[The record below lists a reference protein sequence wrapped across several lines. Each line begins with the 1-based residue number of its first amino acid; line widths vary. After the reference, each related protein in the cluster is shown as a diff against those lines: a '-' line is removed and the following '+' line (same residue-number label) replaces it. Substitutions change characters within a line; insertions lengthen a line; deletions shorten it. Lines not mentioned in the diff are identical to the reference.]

1 MKCPN
6 CGNDLIPGA
15 LFCASCGNKIPEELL
30 HAAAPQN
37 ASKSVAETVEPSA
50 PEQPAAPVEETPVE
64 SKPETTSVADESE
77 NTQKAATAAAGEAG
91 NTAQPAQPQMQTAA
105 SQIPMGT
112 PVVPEMETD
121 KKKKTRTRLIGV
133 AAVAVVVAAVG
144 FGGFKVWNA
153 MNPQLD
159 KQMIYAKD
167 GRLYFTP
174 NVSKENDPVEIY
186 NAHDNSAEFELKYTK
201 NQKYAFF
208 RTFTLGS
215 EGYKS
220 RLYRVNTQKLTS
232 NESKNDKY
240 IEEIDSDVTDF
251 SVLGSDR
258 ILYYRASNSGR
269 ELNFYDGKDTKEIDS
284 HVRAQRHSG
293 NVVYY
298 LRYDG
303 DDDNDELCY
312 YNLKTG
318 KHGDMDECNKIADCN
333 ENEILYSVSDGD
345 AYDICKA
352 KPGSE
357 GTKIVS
363 DVASDWTGNLDAGV
377 ISYTKEITESKSY
390 YDFVN
395 DPYAAEDA
403 NATEPQMDDY
413 LTEMDPED
421 VLDSYDYND
430 YLDDRSYF
438 YDNDTSMISI
448 TINDTSYYSCYSNP
462 DVYYNYVN
470 DDFYLYDADAY
481 SEANDDYSAAC
492 DRDDLRDELK
502 DLTFDRTSYDLYLYT
517 SKGGEKKIAE
527 SILPI
532 DSDPVNQIFL
542 YHKAQDL
549 GDEKVCSIDDLIDDL
564 YEAYDVEYDV
574 ENYIYDLDNDSSVYV
589 NINGKEQDM
598 KMTYASMDCSEDGKT
613 VMIVDRSDEDS
624 NELIAYK
631 KKGDSLEKIGT
642 VEKDY
647 QVGSWYGNDYYYF
660 DDNNDFYIYS
670 NGKSKKI
677 AKDVTIAE
685 LEGDGTF
692 MVSDFDPSSESS
704 DLKVLKG
711 DEQIGKIRDVGYYNH
726 NIDATYVD
734 KNCIV
739 YRTNDGDL
747 NVYDGEDS
755 RKIDRDVSSYRMGD
769 DSDKAT
775 FRNGWF

>member
-30 HAAAPQN
+30 NAAAP
-37 ASKSVAETVEPSA
+37 VG
-50 PEQPAAPVEETPVE
+50 ETPVE
-64 SKPETTSVADESE
+64 SKPETVPVADENE
-77 NTQKAATAAAGEAG
+77 NTENVVTATAGEAG
-91 NTAQPAQPQMQTAA
+91 NTAQTAQTAA
-105 SQIPMGT
+105 SQIPMGAL
-112 PVVPEMETD
+112 VVPEMETD

-174 NVSKENDPVEIY
+174 NVSKEKDPVEIY
-186 NAHDNSAEFELKYTK
+186 NAHDNETSYEIKYTK

-208 RTFTLGS
+208 LTDS
-215 EGYKS
+215 EDEQ

-240 IEEIDSDVTDF
+240 IEEIDSGVTDF

-258 ILYYRASNSGR
+258 ILYYRDSNSGR

-284 HVRAQRHSG
+284 KVKAQCHSG

-298 LRYDG
+298 LRDEG
-303 DDDNDELCY
+303 DDYNYELYY

-318 KHGDMDECNKIADCN
+318 KHGDIDECIEVADYN

-345 AYDICKA
+345 TCDIYKA

-377 ISYTKEITESKSY
+377 ISYKREIKESKSY

-413 LTEMDPED
+413 LTEVDPED
-421 VLDSYDYND
+421 VLDSYAYNN

-438 YDNDTSMISI
+438 YSNDTSMDSI
-448 TINDTSYYSCYSNP
+448 TINDTSYYSCYSNSN
-462 DVYYNYVN
+462 VYYNYDN
-470 DDFYLYDADAY
+470 DDFYLCDEDAY
-481 SEANDDYSAAC
+481 SEAYDDYYAAGN
-492 DRDDLRDELK
+492 RDDLRDALK
-502 DLTFDRTSYDLYLYT
+502 DLTFDSTSYDLYLYT

-542 YHKAQDL
+542 YRKAQDL
-549 GDEKVCSIDDLIDDL
+549 GDEKVCSIDDL
-564 YEAYDVEYDV
+564 YDASDV
-574 ENYIYDLDNDSSVYV
+574 ENYIYNSDNDSSVYV

-598 KMTYASMDCSEDGKT
+598 KMTSVSMNCSEDGKT
-613 VMIVDRSDEDS
+613 VMVVDQSDEDS

-631 KKGDSLEKIGT
+631 KKGGSLEKIGT

-647 QVGSWYGNDYYYF
+647 TTGSWYGNDYYYF
-660 DDNNDFYIYS
+660 DDNHDFYIYS

-677 AKDVTIAE
+677 AKDVKVAE
-685 LEGDGTF
+685 LEDDGNF
-692 MVSDFDPSSESS
+692 MVFDVDSSYESS

-711 DEQIGKIRDVGYYNH
+711 DEQIGKIRDVGYYG
-726 NIDATYVD
+726 ATYVD

-739 YRTNDGDL
+739 YITNDGDL

-755 RKIDRDVSSYRMGD
+755 RKIDRDVYRYWMGHD
-769 DSDKAT
+769 RDKAT
-775 FRNGWF
+775 FSGWY

>member
-30 HAAAPQN
+30 NAAAP
-37 ASKSVAETVEPSA
+37 VG
-50 PEQPAAPVEETPVE
+50 ETPVE
-64 SKPETTSVADESE
+64 SKPETVPVADENE
-77 NTQKAATAAAGEAG
+77 NTENVVTATAGEAG
-91 NTAQPAQPQMQTAA
+91 NTAQTAQTAA
-105 SQIPMGT
+105 SQIPMGAL
-112 PVVPEMETD
+112 VVPEMETD

-174 NVSKENDPVEIY
+174 NVSKEKDPVEIY
-186 NAHDNSAEFELKYTK
+186 NAHDNETSYEIKYTK

-208 RTFTLGS
+208 LTDS
-215 EGYKS
+215 EDEQ

-240 IEEIDSDVTDF
+240 IEEIDSGVTDF

-258 ILYYRASNSGR
+258 ILYYRDSNSGR

-284 HVRAQRHSG
+284 KVKAQCHSG

-298 LRYDG
+298 LRDEG
-303 DDDNDELCY
+303 DDYNYELYY

-318 KHGDMDECNKIADCN
+318 KHGDIDECIEVADYN

-345 AYDICKA
+345 TCDIYKA

-377 ISYTKEITESKSY
+377 ISYKREIKESKSY

-413 LTEMDPED
+413 LTEVDPEE
-421 VLDSYDYND
+421 VLDSYAYNN

-438 YDNDTSMISI
+438 YSNDTSMDSI
-448 TINDTSYYSCYSNP
+448 TINDTSYYSCYSNSN
-462 DVYYNYVN
+462 VYYNYDN
-470 DDFYLYDADAY
+470 DDFYLYDEDAY
-481 SEANDDYSAAC
+481 SEAYDDYYAAGN
-492 DRDDLRDELK
+492 RDDLRDALK
-502 DLTFDRTSYDLYLYT
+502 DLTFDSTSYDLYLYT

-542 YHKAQDL
+542 YRKAQDL
-549 GDEKVCSIDDLIDDL
+549 GDEKVCSIDDL
-564 YEAYDVEYDV
+564 YDANDV
-574 ENYIYDLDNDSSVYV
+574 ENYIYNSDNDSSVYV

-598 KMTYASMDCSEDGKT
+598 KMTSVSMNCSEDGKT
-613 VMIVDRSDEDS
+613 VMVVDQSDEDS

-647 QVGSWYGNDYYYF
+647 TTGSWYGNDYYYF
-660 DDNNDFYIYS
+660 DDNHDFYIYS

-677 AKDVTIAE
+677 AKDVKVAE
-685 LEGDGTF
+685 LEDDGNF
-692 MVSDFDPSSESS
+692 MVFDVDSSYESS

-711 DEQIGKIRDVGYYNH
+711 DEQIGKIRDVGYYG
-726 NIDATYVD
+726 ATYVD

-739 YRTNDGDL
+739 YITNDGDL

-755 RKIDRDVSSYRMGD
+755 RKIDRDVYRYWMGD
-769 DSDKAT
+769 DRDKAT
-775 FRNGWF
+775 FSGWY

>member
-30 HAAAPQN
+30 NAAA
-37 ASKSVAETVEPSA
+37 SVG
-50 PEQPAAPVEETPVE
+50 ETPVE
-64 SKPETTSVADESE
+64 SKPETVPVADENE
-77 NTQKAATAAAGEAG
+77 NTENVVTATAGEVG
-91 NTAQPAQPQMQTAA
+91 NTAQTAQTAA
-105 SQIPMGT
+105 SQIPMGAL
-112 PVVPEMETD
+112 VVPEMETD

-174 NVSKENDPVEIY
+174 NVSKEKDPVEIY
-186 NAHDNSAEFELKYTK
+186 NAHDNETSYEIKYTK

-208 RTFTLGS
+208 LTDS
-215 EGYKS
+215 EDEQ

-240 IEEIDSDVTDF
+240 IEEIDSGVTDF

-258 ILYYRASNSGR
+258 ILYYRDSNSGR

-284 HVRAQRHSG
+284 KVKAQCHSG

-298 LRYDG
+298 LRDEG
-303 DDDNDELCY
+303 DDYNYELYY

-318 KHGDMDECNKIADCN
+318 KHGDIDECIEVADYN

-345 AYDICKA
+345 TCDIYKA

-377 ISYTKEITESKSY
+377 ISYKREIKESKSY

-413 LTEMDPED
+413 LTEVDPED
-421 VLDSYDYND
+421 VLDSYAYNN

-438 YDNDTSMISI
+438 YSNDTSMDSI
-448 TINDTSYYSCYSNP
+448 TINDTSYYSCYSNSN
-462 DVYYNYVN
+462 VYYNYDN
-470 DDFYLYDADAY
+470 DDFYLCDEDAY
-481 SEANDDYSAAC
+481 SEAYDDYYAAGN
-492 DRDDLRDELK
+492 RDDLRDALK
-502 DLTFDRTSYDLYLYT
+502 DLTFDSTSYDLYLYT

-542 YHKAQDL
+542 YRKAQDL
-549 GDEKVCSIDDLIDDL
+549 GDEKVCSIDDL
-564 YEAYDVEYDV
+564 YDASDV
-574 ENYIYDLDNDSSVYV
+574 ENYIYNSDNDSSVYV

-598 KMTYASMDCSEDGKT
+598 KMTSVSMNCSEDGKT
-613 VMIVDRSDEDS
+613 VMVVDQSGENS

-647 QVGSWYGNDYYYF
+647 TTGSWYGNDYYYF

-677 AKDVTIAE
+677 AKDVKVAE
-685 LEGDGTF
+685 LEDDGNF
-692 MVSDFDPSSESS
+692 MVFDVDSSYESS

-711 DEQIGKIRDVGYYNH
+711 DEQIGKIRDVGYYG
-726 NIDATYVD
+726 ATYVD

-739 YRTNDGDL
+739 YITNDGDL

-755 RKIDRDVSSYRMGD
+755 RKIDRDVYRYWMGD
-769 DSDKAT
+769 DRDKAT
-775 FRNGWF
+775 FSGWY

>member
-30 HAAAPQN
+30 NAAA
-37 ASKSVAETVEPSA
+37 SVG
-50 PEQPAAPVEETPVE
+50 ETPVE
-64 SKPETTSVADESE
+64 SKPETVPVADENE
-77 NTQKAATAAAGEAG
+77 NTENVVTATAGEAG
-91 NTAQPAQPQMQTAA
+91 NTAQTAQTAA
-105 SQIPMGT
+105 SQIPMGAL
-112 PVVPEMETD
+112 VVPEMETD

-174 NVSKENDPVEIY
+174 NVSKEKDPVEIY
-186 NAHDNSAEFELKYTK
+186 NAHDNETSYEIKYTK

-208 RTFTLGS
+208 LTDS
-215 EGYKS
+215 EDEQK
-220 RLYRVNTQKLTS
+220 LYRVNTQKLTS

-240 IEEIDSDVTDF
+240 IEEIDSGVTDF

-258 ILYYRASNSGR
+258 ILYYRDSNSGR

-284 HVRAQRHSG
+284 KVKAQCHSG

-298 LRYDG
+298 LRDEG
-303 DDDNDELCY
+303 DDYNYELYY

-318 KHGDMDECNKIADCN
+318 KHGDIDECIEVADYN

-345 AYDICKA
+345 TCDIYKA

-377 ISYTKEITESKSY
+377 ISYKREIKESKSY

-413 LTEMDPED
+413 LTEVDPED
-421 VLDSYDYND
+421 VLDSYAYNN

-438 YDNDTSMISI
+438 YSNDTSMDSI
-448 TINDTSYYSCYSNP
+448 TINDTSYYSCYSNSN
-462 DVYYNYVN
+462 VYYNYDN
-470 DDFYLYDADAY
+470 DDFYLCDEDAY
-481 SEANDDYSAAC
+481 SEAYDDYYAAGN
-492 DRDDLRDELK
+492 RDDLRDALK
-502 DLTFDRTSYDLYLYT
+502 DLTFDSTSYDLYLYT

-542 YHKAQDL
+542 YRKAQDL
-549 GDEKVCSIDDLIDDL
+549 GDEKVCSIDDL
-564 YEAYDVEYDV
+564 YDASDV
-574 ENYIYDLDNDSSVYV
+574 ENYIYNSDNDSSVYV

-598 KMTYASMDCSEDGKT
+598 KMTSVSMNCSEDGKT
-613 VMIVDRSDEDS
+613 VMVVDQSGENS

-647 QVGSWYGNDYYYF
+647 TTGSWYGNDYYYF
-660 DDNNDFYIYS
+660 DDNHDFYIYS

-677 AKDVTIAE
+677 AKDVKVAE
-685 LEGDGTF
+685 LEDDGNF
-692 MVSDFDPSSESS
+692 MVFDVDSSYESS

-711 DEQIGKIRDVGYYNH
+711 DEQIGKIRDVGYYG
-726 NIDATYVD
+726 ATYVD

-739 YRTNDGDL
+739 YITNDGDL

-755 RKIDRDVSSYRMGD
+755 RKIDRDVYRYWMGD
-769 DSDKAT
+769 DRDKAI
-775 FRNGWF
+775 FSGWY

>member
-37 ASKSVAETVEPSA
+37 ASKSVAETVEQSA
-50 PEQPAAPVEETPVE
+50 PEQPAAPVGETPVE
-64 SKPETTSVADESE
+64 SKPETAPVADENE
-77 NTQKAATAAAGEAG
+77 NTENVVTATAGEAG
-91 NTAQPAQPQMQTAA
+91 NTAQTAQTAA
-105 SQIPMGT
+105 SQIPMGAL
-112 PVVPEMETD
+112 VVPEMETD

-174 NVSKENDPVEIY
+174 NVSKEKDPVEIY
-186 NAHDNSAEFELKYTK
+186 NAHDNETSFEIKYTK

-208 RTFTLGS
+208 LTDS
-215 EGYKS
+215 EDEQ

-258 ILYYRASNSGR
+258 ILYYRDSNSGR

-284 HVRAQRHSG
+284 KVCAQYHSG

-298 LRYDG
+298 LIDEG
-303 DDDNDELCY
+303 DDYNYELYY

-318 KHGDMDECNKIADCN
+318 KHGDIDECNTVADYN

-345 AYDICKA
+345 TCDICKA

-363 DVASDWTGNLDAGV
+363 DVASSWTGNLDAGV

-413 LTEMDPED
+413 LTEVDPED

-438 YDNDTSMISI
+438 YSNDTSMYSI
-448 TINDTSYYSCYSNP
+448 TINDTSYYSCYSNSN
-462 DVYYNYVN
+462 VYYNYDN
-470 DDFYLYDADAY
+470 DDFYLYDEDAY
-481 SEANDDYSAAC
+481 SEAYDDYYAVGN
-492 DRDDLRDELK
+492 RDDLRDALK
-502 DLTFDRTSYDLYLYT
+502 DLTFDSTSYDLYLYT

-542 YHKAQDL
+542 YQKAQDL
-549 GDEKVCSIDDLIDDL
+549 GDEKVCSIDDLYD
-564 YEAYDVEYDV
+564 ASDVED
-574 ENYIYDLDNDSSVYV
+574 YIYDSDNDSSVYV

-598 KMTYASMDCSEDGKT
+598 KMTSVSMNCSEDGKT
-613 VMIVDRSDEDS
+613 VMIVDQSDEDS

-642 VEKDY
+642 VEQDY
-647 QVGSWYGNDYYYF
+647 TTGSWYGNDYYYF
-660 DDNNDFYIYS
+660 DDNHDFYIYS

-677 AKDVTIAE
+677 AKDVAIAE
-685 LEGDGTF
+685 LEGDGNF
-692 MVSDFDPSSESS
+692 MVFDVDSSYESS

-711 DEQIGKIRDVGYYNH
+711 DEQIGKIRDVGYYG
-726 NIDATYVD
+726 ATYVD

-739 YRTNDGDL
+739 YITNDGDL

-755 RKIDRDVSSYRMGD
+755 RKIDRDVSSYWMGD
-769 DSDKAT
+769 DNDKAT
-775 FRNGWF
+775 FSGWY

>member
-30 HAAAPQN
+30 NAAAP
-37 ASKSVAETVEPSA
+37 VG
-50 PEQPAAPVEETPVE
+50 ETPVE
-64 SKPETTSVADESE
+64 SKPETVPVADENE
-77 NTQKAATAAAGEAG
+77 NTENVVTATAGEAG
-91 NTAQPAQPQMQTAA
+91 NTAQTAQTAA
-105 SQIPMGT
+105 SQIPMGAL
-112 PVVPEMETD
+112 VVPEMETD
-121 KKKKTRTRLIGV
+121 KKKKMRTRLIGV

-174 NVSKENDPVEIY
+174 NVSKEKDPVEIY
-186 NAHDNSAEFELKYTK
+186 NAHDNETSFEIKYTK

-208 RTFTLGS
+208 LTDS
-215 EGYKS
+215 EDEQ

-240 IEEIDSDVTDF
+240 IEEIDSGVTDF

-258 ILYYRASNSGR
+258 ILYYRDSNSGR

-284 HVRAQRHSG
+284 DVEDQYHSG

-298 LRYDG
+298 LRDEG
-303 DDDNDELCY
+303 DDYNYELYY

-318 KHGDMDECNKIADCN
+318 KHGDIDECIEVADYN

-345 AYDICKA
+345 TCDIYKA

-377 ISYTKEITESKSY
+377 ISYKREITESKSY

-413 LTEMDPED
+413 LTEVDPED
-421 VLDSYDYND
+421 VLDSYAYNN

-438 YDNDTSMISI
+438 YSNDTSMDSI
-448 TINDTSYYSCYSNP
+448 TINDTSYYSCYSNSN
-462 DVYYNYVN
+462 VYYNYDN
-470 DDFYLYDADAY
+470 DDFYLYDEDAY
-481 SEANDDYSAAC
+481 SEAYDDYYAAG
-492 DRDDLRDELK
+492 DRDDLRDALK
-502 DLTFDRTSYDLYLYT
+502 DLSFDSTSYDLYLYT

-542 YHKAQDL
+542 YRKAQDL
-549 GDEKVCSIDDLIDDL
+549 GDEKVCSIDDL
-564 YEAYDVEYDV
+564 YDASDV
-574 ENYIYDLDNDSSVYV
+574 ENYIYNSDNDSSVYV

-598 KMTYASMDCSEDGKT
+598 KMTSVRINCSEDGKT
-613 VMIVDRSDEDS
+613 VMIVNQRDEDS
-624 NELIAYK
+624 YELIAYK

-647 QVGSWYGNDYYYF
+647 RSGSWYGNNYYYF
-660 DDNNDFYIYS
+660 DDNHDFYIYS

-677 AKDVTIAE
+677 AKDVKTAM
-685 LEGDGTF
+685 LEDDGNF
-692 MVSDFDPSSESS
+692 MVFDFNSRYEIS

-711 DEQIGKIRDVGYYNH
+711 DEQIGKIRDVGYYG
-726 NIDATYVD
+726 ATYVD

-739 YRTNDGDL
+739 YITNDGDL

-755 RKIDRDVSSYRMGD
+755 RKIDRDVSSYWMCD

-775 FRNGWF
+775 FKGWF

>member
-30 HAAAPQN
+30 NAAAP
-37 ASKSVAETVEPSA
+37 VG
-50 PEQPAAPVEETPVE
+50 ETPVE
-64 SKPETTSVADESE
+64 SKPETAPVADENE
-77 NTQKAATAAAGEAG
+77 NTENVVTATAGEAG
-91 NTAQPAQPQMQTAA
+91 NTAQTAQTAA
-105 SQIPMGT
+105 SQIPMGAL
-112 PVVPEMETD
+112 VVPEMETD

-174 NVSKENDPVEIY
+174 NVSKEKDPVEIY
-186 NAHDNSAEFELKYTK
+186 NAHDNETSYEIKYTK

-208 RTFTLGS
+208 LTDS
-215 EGYKS
+215 EDEQ

-240 IEEIDSDVTDF
+240 IEEIDYVVKYF
-251 SVLGSDR
+251 SVLCSD
-258 ILYYRASNSGR
+258 IIFYYRDSNSGR

-284 HVRAQRHSG
+284 KVKAQCHSG

-298 LRYDG
+298 LRDEG
-303 DDDNDELCY
+303 DDYNYELYY

-318 KHGDMDECNKIADCN
+318 KHGDIDECIEVADYN

-345 AYDICKA
+345 TCDIYKA

-377 ISYTKEITESKSY
+377 ISYKREIKESKSY

-413 LTEMDPED
+413 LTEVDPED
-421 VLDSYDYND
+421 VLDSYAYNN

-438 YDNDTSMISI
+438 YSNDTSMDSI
-448 TINDTSYYSCYSNP
+448 TINDTSYYSCYSNSN
-462 DVYYNYVN
+462 VYYNYDN
-470 DDFYLYDADAY
+470 DDFYLCDEDAY
-481 SEANDDYSAAC
+481 SEAYDDYYAAGN
-492 DRDDLRDELK
+492 RDDLRDALK
-502 DLTFDRTSYDLYLYT
+502 DLTFDSTSYDLYLYT

-542 YHKAQDL
+542 YRKAQDL
-549 GDEKVCSIDDLIDDL
+549 GDEKVCSIDDL
-564 YEAYDVEYDV
+564 YDASDV
-574 ENYIYDLDNDSSVYV
+574 ENYIYNSDNDSSVYV

-598 KMTYASMDCSEDGKT
+598 KMTSVSMNCSEDGKT
-613 VMIVDRSDEDS
+613 VMVVDQSDEDS

-631 KKGDSLEKIGT
+631 KKGGSLEKIGT

-647 QVGSWYGNDYYYF
+647 TTGSWYGNDYYYF
-660 DDNNDFYIYS
+660 DDNHDFYIYS

-677 AKDVTIAE
+677 AKDVKVAE
-685 LEGDGTF
+685 LEDDGNF
-692 MVSDFDPSSESS
+692 MVFDVDSSYESS

-711 DEQIGKIRDVGYYNH
+711 DEQIGKIRDVGYYG
-726 NIDATYVD
+726 ATYVD

-739 YRTNDGDL
+739 YITNDGDL

-755 RKIDRDVSSYRMGD
+755 RKIDRDVYRYWMGD
-769 DSDKAT
+769 DRDKAT
-775 FRNGWF
+775 FSGWY

>member
-30 HAAAPQN
+30 NAAAP
-37 ASKSVAETVEPSA
+37 VG
-50 PEQPAAPVEETPVE
+50 ETPVE
-64 SKPETTSVADESE
+64 SKPETVPVADENE
-77 NTQKAATAAAGEAG
+77 NTENVVTATAGEAG
-91 NTAQPAQPQMQTAA
+91 NTAQTAQTAA
-105 SQIPMGT
+105 SQIPMGAL
-112 PVVPEMETD
+112 VVPEMETD

-133 AAVAVVVAAVG
+133 AVVAVVVAAVG

-174 NVSKENDPVEIY
+174 NVSKEKDPVEIY
-186 NAHDNSAEFELKYTK
+186 NAHDNETSYEIKYTK

-208 RTFTLGS
+208 LTDS
-215 EGYKS
+215 EDEQ

-240 IEEIDSDVTDF
+240 IEEIDSGVTDF

-258 ILYYRASNSGR
+258 ILYYRDSNSGR

-284 HVRAQRHSG
+284 KVKAQCHSG

-298 LRYDG
+298 LRDEG
-303 DDDNDELCY
+303 DDYNYELYY

-318 KHGDMDECNKIADCN
+318 KHGDIDECIEVADYN

-345 AYDICKA
+345 TCDIYKA

-377 ISYTKEITESKSY
+377 ISYKREIKESKSY

-413 LTEMDPED
+413 LTEVDPED
-421 VLDSYDYND
+421 VLDSYAYNN

-438 YDNDTSMISI
+438 YSNDTSMDSI
-448 TINDTSYYSCYSNP
+448 TINDTSYYSCYSNSN
-462 DVYYNYVN
+462 VYYNYDN
-470 DDFYLYDADAY
+470 DDFYLCDEDAY
-481 SEANDDYSAAC
+481 SEAYDDYYAAGN
-492 DRDDLRDELK
+492 RDDLRDALK
-502 DLTFDRTSYDLYLYT
+502 DLTFDSTSYDLYLYT

-542 YHKAQDL
+542 YRKAQDL
-549 GDEKVCSIDDLIDDL
+549 GDEKVCSIDDL
-564 YEAYDVEYDV
+564 YDASDV
-574 ENYIYDLDNDSSVYV
+574 ENYIYNSDNDSSVYV

-598 KMTYASMDCSEDGKT
+598 KMTSVSMNCSEDGKT
-613 VMIVDRSDEDS
+613 VMVVDQSDEDS

-647 QVGSWYGNDYYYF
+647 TTGSWYGNDYYYF
-660 DDNNDFYIYS
+660 DDNHDFYIYS

-677 AKDVTIAE
+677 AKDVKVAE
-685 LEGDGTF
+685 LEDDGNF
-692 MVSDFDPSSESS
+692 MVFDVDSSYESS

-711 DEQIGKIRDVGYYNH
+711 DEQIGKIRDVGYYG
-726 NIDATYVD
+726 ATYVD

-739 YRTNDGDL
+739 YITNDGDL

-755 RKIDRDVSSYRMGD
+755 RKIDRDVYRYWMGD
-769 DSDKAT
+769 DRDKAT
-775 FRNGWF
+775 FSGWY

>member
-37 ASKSVAETVEPSA
+37 ASESVAETVEQSA
-50 PEQPAAPVEETPVE
+50 PEQPAAPVGETPVE
-64 SKPETTSVADESE
+64 SKPGTVPVADENE
-77 NTQKAATAAAGEAG
+77 NTENVVTATAGEAG
-91 NTAQPAQPQMQTAA
+91 NTAQTAQTAA
-105 SQIPMGT
+105 SQIPMGAL
-112 PVVPEMETD
+112 VVPEMETD
-121 KKKKTRTRLIGV
+121 KKKKMRTRLIGV
-133 AAVAVVVAAVG
+133 VAVAVVVAAVG

-174 NVSKENDPVEIY
+174 NVSKEKDPVEIY
-186 NAHDNSAEFELKYTK
+186 NAHDNETSFEIKYTK

-208 RTFTLGS
+208 LTDS
-215 EGYKS
+215 EDEQ

-258 ILYYRASNSGR
+258 ILYYRDSNSGR

-284 HVRAQRHSG
+284 KVCAQYHSG

-298 LRYDG
+298 LIDEG
-303 DDDNDELCY
+303 DDYNYELYY

-318 KHGDMDECNKIADCN
+318 KHGDIDECNTVADYN

-345 AYDICKA
+345 TCDICKA

-363 DVASDWTGNLDAGV
+363 DVASSWTGNLDAGV

-413 LTEMDPED
+413 LTEVDPED

-438 YDNDTSMISI
+438 YSNDTSMYSI
-448 TINDTSYYSCYSNP
+448 TINDTSYYSCYSNSN
-462 DVYYNYVN
+462 VYYNYDN
-470 DDFYLYDADAY
+470 DDFYLYDEDAY
-481 SEANDDYSAAC
+481 SEAYDDYYAAGN
-492 DRDDLRDELK
+492 RDDLRDALK
-502 DLTFDRTSYDLYLYT
+502 DLTFDSTSYDLYLYT

-542 YHKAQDL
+542 YQKAQDL
-549 GDEKVCSIDDLIDDL
+549 GDEKVCSIDDLYD
-564 YEAYDVEYDV
+564 AYDVED
-574 ENYIYDLDNDSSVYV
+574 YIYDSDNDSSVYV

-598 KMTYASMDCSEDGKT
+598 KMTSVSMNCSEDGKT
-613 VMIVDRSDEDS
+613 VMIVDQSDEDS

-642 VEKDY
+642 VEQDY
-647 QVGSWYGNDYYYF
+647 TTGSWYGNDYYYF
-660 DDNNDFYIYS
+660 DDNHDFYIYS

-677 AKDVTIAE
+677 AKDVAIAE
-685 LEGDGTF
+685 LEGDGNF
-692 MVSDFDPSSESS
+692 MVFDVDSSYESS

-711 DEQIGKIRDVGYYNH
+711 DEQIGKIRDVGYYG
-726 NIDATYVD
+726 ATYVD

-739 YRTNDGDL
+739 YITNDGDL

-755 RKIDRDVSSYRMGD
+755 RKIDRDVSSYWMGD
-769 DSDKAT
+769 DNDKAT
-775 FRNGWF
+775 FSGWY

>member
-30 HAAAPQN
+30 NAAA
-37 ASKSVAETVEPSA
+37 SVG
-50 PEQPAAPVEETPVE
+50 ETPVE
-64 SKPETTSVADESE
+64 SKPETVPVADENE
-77 NTQKAATAAAGEAG
+77 NTENVVTATAGEAG
-91 NTAQPAQPQMQTAA
+91 NTAQTAQTAA
-105 SQIPMGT
+105 SQIPMGAL
-112 PVVPEMETD
+112 VVPEMETD

-174 NVSKENDPVEIY
+174 NVSKEKDPVEIY
-186 NAHDNSAEFELKYTK
+186 NAHDNETSYEIKYTK

-208 RTFTLGS
+208 LTDS
-215 EGYKS
+215 EDEQ

-240 IEEIDSDVTDF
+240 IEEIDSGVTDF

-258 ILYYRASNSGR
+258 ILYYRDSNSGR

-284 HVRAQRHSG
+284 KVKAQCHSG

-298 LRYDG
+298 LRDEG
-303 DDDNDELCY
+303 DDYNYELYY

-318 KHGDMDECNKIADCN
+318 KHGDIDECIEVADYN

-345 AYDICKA
+345 TCDIYKA

-377 ISYTKEITESKSY
+377 ISYKREIKESKSY

-413 LTEMDPED
+413 LTEVDPED
-421 VLDSYDYND
+421 VLDSYAYNN

-438 YDNDTSMISI
+438 YSNDTSMDSI
-448 TINDTSYYSCYSNP
+448 TINDTSYYSCYSNSN
-462 DVYYNYVN
+462 VYYNYDN
-470 DDFYLYDADAY
+470 DDFYLYDEDAY
-481 SEANDDYSAAC
+481 SEAYDDYYAAGN
-492 DRDDLRDELK
+492 RDDLRDALK
-502 DLTFDRTSYDLYLYT
+502 DLTFDSTSYDLFLYT

-542 YHKAQDL
+542 YRKAQDL
-549 GDEKVCSIDDLIDDL
+549 GDEKVCSIDDL
-564 YEAYDVEYDV
+564 YDANDV
-574 ENYIYDLDNDSSVYV
+574 ENYIYNSDNDSSVYV

-598 KMTYASMDCSEDGKT
+598 KMTSVSMNCSEDGKT
-613 VMIVDRSDEDS
+613 VMVVDQSDEDS

-647 QVGSWYGNDYYYF
+647 TTGSWYGNDYYYF
-660 DDNNDFYIYS
+660 DDNNDFYTYS

-677 AKDVTIAE
+677 AKDVKVAE
-685 LEGDGTF
+685 LEDDGNF
-692 MVSDFDPSSESS
+692 MVFDVDSSYESS

-711 DEQIGKIRDVGYYNH
+711 DEQIGKIRDVGYYG
-726 NIDATYVD
+726 ATYVD

-739 YRTNDGDL
+739 YITNDGDL

-755 RKIDRDVSSYRMGD
+755 RKIDRDVYRYWMGHD
-769 DSDKAT
+769 RDKAT
-775 FRNGWF
+775 FSGWY

>member
-1 MKCPN
+1 M
-6 CGNDLIPGA
+6 GA
-15 LFCASCGNKIPEELL
+15 L
-30 HAAAPQN
+30 
-37 ASKSVAETVEPSA
+37 
-50 PEQPAAPVEETPVE
+50 
-64 SKPETTSVADESE
+64 
-77 NTQKAATAAAGEAG
+77 
-91 NTAQPAQPQMQTAA
+91 
-105 SQIPMGT
+105 
-112 PVVPEMETD
+112 VVPEMETD

-174 NVSKENDPVEIY
+174 NVSKEKDPVEIY
-186 NAHDNSAEFELKYTK
+186 NAHDNETSYEIKYTK

-208 RTFTLGS
+208 LTDS
-215 EGYKS
+215 EDEQ

-240 IEEIDSDVTDF
+240 IEEIDSGVTDF

-258 ILYYRASNSGR
+258 ILYYRDSNSGQ

-284 HVRAQRHSG
+284 EVKAQYHSG

-298 LRYDG
+298 LRDEG
-303 DDDNDELCY
+303 DDYNYELYY

-318 KHGDMDECNKIADCN
+318 KHGDIDECIEVADYN

-345 AYDICKA
+345 TCDIYKA

-377 ISYTKEITESKSY
+377 ISYKREIKESKSY

-413 LTEMDPED
+413 LTEVDPED
-421 VLDSYDYND
+421 VLDSYAYNN

-438 YDNDTSMISI
+438 YSNDTSMDSI
-448 TINDTSYYSCYSNP
+448 TINDTSYYSCYSNSN
-462 DVYYNYVN
+462 VYYNYDN
-470 DDFYLYDADAY
+470 DDFYLCDEDAY
-481 SEANDDYSAAC
+481 SEAYDDYYAAGN
-492 DRDDLRDELK
+492 RDDLRDALK
-502 DLTFDRTSYDLYLYT
+502 DLSFDSTSYDLYLYT

-542 YHKAQDL
+542 YQKAQDL
-549 GDEKVCSIDDLIDDL
+549 GDEKVCSIDDL
-564 YEAYDVEYDV
+564 YDASDV
-574 ENYIYDLDNDSSVYV
+574 ENYIYNSDNDSSVYV

-598 KMTYASMDCSEDGKT
+598 KMTSVSMNCSEDGKT
-613 VMIVDRSDEDS
+613 VMVVDQSDEDS

-647 QVGSWYGNDYYYF
+647 NNGSWYGNDYYYF
-660 DDNNDFYIYS
+660 DDNHDFYIYS

-677 AKDVTIAE
+677 AKDVKVAE
-685 LEGDGTF
+685 LEDDGNF
-692 MVSDFDPSSESS
+692 MVFDVDSSYESS

-711 DEQIGKIRDVGYYNH
+711 DEQIGKIRDVGYYG
-726 NIDATYVD
+726 ATYVD

-739 YRTNDGDL
+739 YITNDGDL

-755 RKIDRDVSSYRMGD
+755 RKIDRDVYRYWMGD
-769 DSDKAT
+769 DRDKAT
-775 FRNGWF
+775 FSGWY

>member
-50 PEQPAAPVEETPVE
+50 PEQPAAPVGETPVE
-64 SKPETTSVADESE
+64 SKPETVPVADENE
-77 NTQKAATAAAGEAG
+77 NTENVVTATAGEAG
-91 NTAQPAQPQMQTAA
+91 NTAQTAQTAA
-105 SQIPMGT
+105 SQIPMGAL
-112 PVVPEMETD
+112 VVPEMETD

-174 NVSKENDPVEIY
+174 NVSKEKDPVEIY
-186 NAHDNSAEFELKYTK
+186 NAHDNETSFEIKYTK

-208 RTFTLGS
+208 LTDS
-215 EGYKS
+215 EDEQ

-258 ILYYRASNSGR
+258 ILYYRDSNSGR

-284 HVRAQRHSG
+284 KVCAQYHSG

-298 LRYDG
+298 LIDEG
-303 DDDNDELCY
+303 DDYNYELYY

-318 KHGDMDECNKIADCN
+318 KHGDIDECNTVADYN

-345 AYDICKA
+345 TCDICKA

-377 ISYTKEITESKSY
+377 ISYTKEIKESKSY

-413 LTEMDPED
+413 LTEVDPED

-438 YDNDTSMISI
+438 YSNDTSMYSI
-448 TINDTSYYSCYSNP
+448 TINDTSYYLCYSNSN
-462 DVYYNYVN
+462 VYYNYDN
-470 DDFYLYDADAY
+470 DDFYLYDEDAY
-481 SEANDDYSAAC
+481 SEAYDDYYAAGN
-492 DRDDLRDELK
+492 RDDLRDALK
-502 DLTFDRTSYDLYLYT
+502 DLTFDSTSYDLYLYT

-542 YHKAQDL
+542 YQKAQDL
-549 GDEKVCSIDDLIDDL
+549 GDEKVCSIDDLYD
-564 YEAYDVEYDV
+564 ASDVED
-574 ENYIYDLDNDSSVYV
+574 YIYDSDNDSSVYV

-598 KMTYASMDCSEDGKT
+598 KMTSVSMNCSEDGKT
-613 VMIVDRSDEDS
+613 VMIVDQSDEDS

-642 VEKDY
+642 VEQDY
-647 QVGSWYGNDYYYF
+647 TTGSWYGNDYYYF
-660 DDNNDFYIYS
+660 DDNHDFYIYS

-677 AKDVTIAE
+677 AKDVAIAE
-685 LEGDGTF
+685 LEGDGNF
-692 MVSDFDPSSESS
+692 MVFDVDSSYESS

-711 DEQIGKIRDVGYYNH
+711 DEQIGKIRDVGYYG
-726 NIDATYVD
+726 ATYVD

-739 YRTNDGDL
+739 YITNDGDL

-755 RKIDRDVSSYRMGD
+755 RKIDRDVSSYWMGD
-769 DSDKAT
+769 DNDKAT
-775 FRNGWF
+775 FSGWY

>member
-30 HAAAPQN
+30 NAAA
-37 ASKSVAETVEPSA
+37 SVG
-50 PEQPAAPVEETPVE
+50 ETPVE
-64 SKPETTSVADESE
+64 SKPETVPVADENE
-77 NTQKAATAAAGEAG
+77 NTENVVTATAGEAG
-91 NTAQPAQPQMQTAA
+91 NTAQTAQTAA
-105 SQIPMGT
+105 SQIPMGAL
-112 PVVPEMETD
+112 VVPEMETD

-174 NVSKENDPVEIY
+174 NVSKEKDPVEIY
-186 NAHDNSAEFELKYTK
+186 NAHDNETSYEIKYTK

-208 RTFTLGS
+208 LTDS
-215 EGYKS
+215 EDEQK
-220 RLYRVNTQKLTS
+220 LYRVNTQKLTS

-240 IEEIDSDVTDF
+240 IEEIDSGVTDF

-258 ILYYRASNSGR
+258 ILYYRDSNSGR

-284 HVRAQRHSG
+284 KVKAQCHSG

-298 LRYDG
+298 LRDEG
-303 DDDNDELCY
+303 DDYNYELYY

-318 KHGDMDECNKIADCN
+318 KHGDIDEWIEVADYN
-333 ENEILYSVSDGD
+333 ENEILYSVRDGD
-345 AYDICKA
+345 TCDIYKA

-363 DVASDWTGNLDAGV
+363 DVASYWDGNLDAGV
-377 ISYTKEITESKSY
+377 IYYTQEITESKSY

-413 LTEMDPED
+413 LTEVDPED
-421 VLDSYDYND
+421 VLDSYAYNN

-438 YDNDTSMISI
+438 YSNDTSMDSI
-448 TINDTSYYSCYSNP
+448 TINDTSYYSCYSNSN
-462 DVYYNYVN
+462 VYYNYDN
-470 DDFYLYDADAY
+470 DDFYLYDEDAY
-481 SEANDDYSAAC
+481 SEAYDDYFAAGN
-492 DRDDLRDELK
+492 RDDLRDALK
-502 DLTFDRTSYDLYLYT
+502 DLTFDSTSYDLYLYT

-542 YHKAQDL
+542 YRKAQDL
-549 GDEKVCSIDDLIDDL
+549 GDEKVCSIDDL
-564 YEAYDVEYDV
+564 YDASDV
-574 ENYIYDLDNDSSVYV
+574 ENYIYNSDNDSSVYV

-598 KMTYASMDCSEDGKT
+598 KMTSVSMNCSEDGKT
-613 VMIVDRSDEDS
+613 VMVVDQSGENS

-647 QVGSWYGNDYYYF
+647 TTGSWYGNDYYYF
-660 DDNNDFYIYS
+660 DDNHDFYIYS

-677 AKDVTIAE
+677 AKDVKVAE
-685 LEGDGTF
+685 LEDDGNF
-692 MVSDFDPSSESS
+692 MVFDVDSSYESS

-711 DEQIGKIRDVGYYNH
+711 DEQIGKIRDVGYYG
-726 NIDATYVD
+726 ATYVD

-739 YRTNDGDL
+739 YITNDGDL

-755 RKIDRDVSSYRMGD
+755 RKIDRDVYRYWMGD
-769 DSDKAT
+769 DRDKAT
-775 FRNGWF
+775 FSGWY

>member
-50 PEQPAAPVEETPVE
+50 PEQPAAPVGETPVE
-64 SKPETTSVADESE
+64 SKPETAPVADENE
-77 NTQKAATAAAGEAG
+77 NTENVVTATAGEAG
-91 NTAQPAQPQMQTAA
+91 NTAQTAQTAA
-105 SQIPMGT
+105 SQIPMGAL
-112 PVVPEMETD
+112 VVPEMETD

-174 NVSKENDPVEIY
+174 NVSKEKDPVEIY
-186 NAHDNSAEFELKYTK
+186 NAHDNETSFEIKYTK

-208 RTFTLGS
+208 LTDS
-215 EGYKS
+215 EDEQ

-240 IEEIDSDVTDF
+240 IEKIDSDVTDF

-258 ILYYRASNSGR
+258 ILYYRDSNSGR

-284 HVRAQRHSG
+284 KVCAQYHSG

-298 LRYDG
+298 LIDEG
-303 DDDNDELCY
+303 DDYNYELYY

-318 KHGDMDECNKIADCN
+318 KHGDIDECNTVADYN

-345 AYDICKA
+345 TCDICKA

-363 DVASDWTGNLDAGV
+363 DVASSWTGNLDAGV

-413 LTEMDPED
+413 LTEVDPED

-438 YDNDTSMISI
+438 YSNDTSMYSI
-448 TINDTSYYSCYSNP
+448 TINDTSYYSCYSNSN
-462 DVYYNYVN
+462 VYYNYDN
-470 DDFYLYDADAY
+470 DDFYLYDEDAY
-481 SEANDDYSAAC
+481 SEAYDDYYAAGN
-492 DRDDLRDELK
+492 RDDLRDALK
-502 DLTFDRTSYDLYLYT
+502 DLTFDSTSYDLYLYT

-542 YHKAQDL
+542 YQKAQDL
-549 GDEKVCSIDDLIDDL
+549 GDEKVCSIDDLYD
-564 YEAYDVEYDV
+564 ASDVED
-574 ENYIYDLDNDSSVYV
+574 YIYDSDNDSSVYV

-598 KMTYASMDCSEDGKT
+598 KMTSVSMNCSEDGKT
-613 VMIVDRSDEDS
+613 VMIVDQSDEDS

-642 VEKDY
+642 VEQDY
-647 QVGSWYGNDYYYF
+647 TTGSWYGNDYYYF
-660 DDNNDFYIYS
+660 DDNHDFYIYS

-677 AKDVTIAE
+677 AKDVAIAE
-685 LEGDGTF
+685 LEGDGNF
-692 MVSDFDPSSESS
+692 MVFDVDSSYESS

-711 DEQIGKIRDVGYYNH
+711 DEQIGKIRDVGYYG
-726 NIDATYVD
+726 ATYVD

-739 YRTNDGDL
+739 YITNDGDL

-755 RKIDRDVSSYRMGD
+755 RKIDRDVSSYWMGD
-769 DSDKAT
+769 DNDKAT
-775 FRNGWF
+775 FSGWY

>member
-37 ASKSVAETVEPSA
+37 ASESVAETVEQSA
-50 PEQPAAPVEETPVE
+50 PEQPAAPVGETPVE
-64 SKPETTSVADESE
+64 SKPETVPVADENE
-77 NTQKAATAAAGEAG
+77 NTENVVTATAGEAG
-91 NTAQPAQPQMQTAA
+91 NTAQTAQTAA
-105 SQIPMGT
+105 SQIPMGAL
-112 PVVPEMETD
+112 VVPEMETD

-174 NVSKENDPVEIY
+174 NVSKEKDPVEIY
-186 NAHDNSAEFELKYTK
+186 NAHDNETSYEIKYTK

-208 RTFTLGS
+208 LTDS
-215 EGYKS
+215 EDEQ

-240 IEEIDSDVTDF
+240 IEEIDSGVTDF

-258 ILYYRASNSGR
+258 ILYYRDSNSGR

-284 HVRAQRHSG
+284 KVKAQCHSG

-298 LRYDG
+298 LRDEG
-303 DDDNDELCY
+303 DDYNYELYY

-318 KHGDMDECNKIADCN
+318 KHGDMDECDAVADYN
-333 ENEILYSVSDGD
+333 ESEILYSVSDGD
-345 AYDICKA
+345 TCDIYKA

-377 ISYTKEITESKSY
+377 ISYKREITESKSY

-413 LTEMDPED
+413 LTEVDPED
-421 VLDSYDYND
+421 VLDSDAYND
-430 YLDDRSYF
+430 YLDESGYF
-438 YDNDTSMISI
+438 YEYDTSMDSI
-448 TINDTSYYSCYSNP
+448 TINDTSYYSCYSNSN
-462 DVYYNYVN
+462 VYYNYDN
-470 DDFYLYDADAY
+470 DDFYLYDEDAY
-481 SEANDDYSAAC
+481 SEAYDDYYAAGN
-492 DRDDLRDELK
+492 RDDLRDALK
-502 DLTFDRTSYDLYLYT
+502 DLTFDSTSYDLYLYT

-542 YHKAQDL
+542 YRKAQDL
-549 GDEKVCSIDDLIDDL
+549 GDEKVCSIDDL
-564 YEAYDVEYDV
+564 YDASDV
-574 ENYIYDLDNDSSVYV
+574 ENYIYNSDNDSSVYV

-598 KMTYASMDCSEDGKT
+598 KMTSVIMNCSEDGKT
-613 VMIVDRSDEDS
+613 VMVVDQSDEDS
-624 NELIAYK
+624 DELIAYK

-647 QVGSWYGNDYYYF
+647 TTGSWYGNDYYYF
-660 DDNNDFYIYS
+660 DDNHDFYIYS

-677 AKDVTIAE
+677 AKDVKVAE
-685 LEGDGTF
+685 LEDDGNF
-692 MVSDFDPSSESS
+692 MVFDVDSSYESS

-711 DEQIGKIRDVGYYNH
+711 DEQIGKIRDVGYYG
-726 NIDATYVD
+726 ATYVD

-739 YRTNDGDL
+739 YITNDGDL

-755 RKIDRDVSSYRMGD
+755 RKIDRDVYRYWMGD
-769 DSDKAT
+769 DRDKAT
-775 FRNGWF
+775 FSGWY

>member
-30 HAAAPQN
+30 NAAAP
-37 ASKSVAETVEPSA
+37 VG
-50 PEQPAAPVEETPVE
+50 ETPVE
-64 SKPETTSVADESE
+64 SKPETVPVADENE
-77 NTQKAATAAAGEAG
+77 NTENVVTATAGEAG
-91 NTAQPAQPQMQTAA
+91 NTAQTAQTAA
-105 SQIPMGT
+105 SQIPMGAL
-112 PVVPEMETD
+112 VVPEMETD

-174 NVSKENDPVEIY
+174 NVSKEKDPVEIY
-186 NAHDNSAEFELKYTK
+186 NAHDNETSFEIKYTK

-208 RTFTLGS
+208 LTDS
-215 EGYKS
+215 EDEQ

-240 IEEIDSDVTDF
+240 IEEIDSGVTDF

-258 ILYYRASNSGR
+258 ILYYRDSNSGQ

-284 HVRAQRHSG
+284 EVKAQYHSG

-298 LRYDG
+298 LRDEG
-303 DDDNDELCY
+303 DDYNYELYY

-318 KHGDMDECNKIADCN
+318 KHGDIDECIEVADYN

-345 AYDICKA
+345 TCDIYKA

-377 ISYTKEITESKSY
+377 IFYKREIKESKSY

-413 LTEMDPED
+413 LTEVDPED
-421 VLDSYDYND
+421 VLDSYAYNN

-438 YDNDTSMISI
+438 YSNDTSMDSI
-448 TINDTSYYSCYSNP
+448 TINDTSYYSCYSNSN
-462 DVYYNYVN
+462 VYYNYDN
-470 DDFYLYDADAY
+470 DDFYLYDEDAY
-481 SEANDDYSAAC
+481 SEAYDDYYAAGN
-492 DRDDLRDELK
+492 RDDLRDALK
-502 DLTFDRTSYDLYLYT
+502 DLSFDSTSYDLYLYT

-542 YHKAQDL
+542 YRKAQDL
-549 GDEKVCSIDDLIDDL
+549 GDEKVCSIDDL
-564 YEAYDVEYDV
+564 YDANDV
-574 ENYIYDLDNDSSVYV
+574 ENYIYNSDNDSSVYV

-598 KMTYASMDCSEDGKT
+598 KMTSVSMNCSEDGKT
-613 VMIVDRSDEDS
+613 VMVVDQSDEDS

-647 QVGSWYGNDYYYF
+647 TTGSWYGNDYYYF
-660 DDNNDFYIYS
+660 DDNHDFYIYS

-677 AKDVTIAE
+677 AKDVKVAE
-685 LEGDGTF
+685 LEDDGNF
-692 MVSDFDPSSESS
+692 MVFDVDSSYESS

-711 DEQIGKIRDVGYYNH
+711 DEQIGKIRDVGYYG
-726 NIDATYVD
+726 ATYVD

-739 YRTNDGDL
+739 YITNDGDL

-755 RKIDRDVSSYRMGD
+755 RKIDRDVYRYWMGD
-769 DSDKAT
+769 DRDKAT
-775 FRNGWF
+775 FSGWY

>member
-30 HAAAPQN
+30 NAAAP
-37 ASKSVAETVEPSA
+37 VG
-50 PEQPAAPVEETPVE
+50 ETPVE
-64 SKPETTSVADESE
+64 SKPETVPVADENE
-77 NTQKAATAAAGEAG
+77 NTENVVTATAGEVG
-91 NTAQPAQPQMQTAA
+91 NTAQTAQTAA
-105 SQIPMGT
+105 SQIPMGAL
-112 PVVPEMETD
+112 VVPEMETD

-174 NVSKENDPVEIY
+174 NVSKEKDPVEIY
-186 NAHDNSAEFELKYTK
+186 NAHDNETSYEIKYTK

-208 RTFTLGS
+208 LTDS
-215 EGYKS
+215 EDEQ

-240 IEEIDSDVTDF
+240 IEEIDSGVTDF

-258 ILYYRASNSGR
+258 ILYYRDSNSGR

-284 HVRAQRHSG
+284 KVKAQCHSG

-298 LRYDG
+298 LRDEG
-303 DDDNDELCY
+303 DDYNYELYY

-318 KHGDMDECNKIADCN
+318 KHGDIDECIEVADYN

-345 AYDICKA
+345 TCDIYKA

-377 ISYTKEITESKSY
+377 ISYKREIKESKSY

-413 LTEMDPED
+413 LTEVDPED
-421 VLDSYDYND
+421 VLDSYAYNN

-438 YDNDTSMISI
+438 YSNDTSMDSI
-448 TINDTSYYSCYSNP
+448 TINDTSYYSCYSNSN
-462 DVYYNYVN
+462 VYYNYDN
-470 DDFYLYDADAY
+470 DDFYLCDEDAY
-481 SEANDDYSAAC
+481 SEAYDDYYAAGN
-492 DRDDLRDELK
+492 RDDLRDALK
-502 DLTFDRTSYDLYLYT
+502 DLTFDSTSYDLYLYT

-542 YHKAQDL
+542 YRKAQDL
-549 GDEKVCSIDDLIDDL
+549 GDEKVCSIDDL
-564 YEAYDVEYDV
+564 YDASDV
-574 ENYIYDLDNDSSVYV
+574 ENYIYNSDNDSSVYV

-598 KMTYASMDCSEDGKT
+598 KMTSVSMNCSEDGKT
-613 VMIVDRSDEDS
+613 VMVVDQSGENS

-647 QVGSWYGNDYYYF
+647 TTGSWYGNDYYYF

-677 AKDVTIAE
+677 AKDVKVAE
-685 LEGDGTF
+685 LEDDGNF
-692 MVSDFDPSSESS
+692 MVFDVDSSYESS

-711 DEQIGKIRDVGYYNH
+711 DEQIGKIRDVGYYG
-726 NIDATYVD
+726 ATYVD

-739 YRTNDGDL
+739 YITNDGDL

-755 RKIDRDVSSYRMGD
+755 RKIDRDVYRYWMGD
-769 DSDKAT
+769 DRDKAT
-775 FRNGWF
+775 FSGWY

>member
-30 HAAAPQN
+30 NAAA
-37 ASKSVAETVEPSA
+37 SVG
-50 PEQPAAPVEETPVE
+50 ETPVE
-64 SKPETTSVADESE
+64 SKPETVPVADENE
-77 NTQKAATAAAGEAG
+77 NTENVVTATAGEAG
-91 NTAQPAQPQMQTAA
+91 NTAQTAQTAA
-105 SQIPMGT
+105 SQIPMGAL
-112 PVVPEMETD
+112 VVPEMETD

-174 NVSKENDPVEIY
+174 NVSKEKDPVEIY
-186 NAHDNSAEFELKYTK
+186 NAHDNETSYEIKYTK

-208 RTFTLGS
+208 LTDS
-215 EGYKS
+215 EDEQ

-240 IEEIDSDVTDF
+240 IEEIDSGVTDF

-258 ILYYRASNSGR
+258 ILYYRDSNSGR

-284 HVRAQRHSG
+284 KVKAQCHSG

-298 LRYDG
+298 LRDEG
-303 DDDNDELCY
+303 DDYNYELYY

-318 KHGDMDECNKIADCN
+318 KHGDIDECIEVADYN

-345 AYDICKA
+345 TCDIYKA

-377 ISYTKEITESKSY
+377 ISYKREIKESKSY

-413 LTEMDPED
+413 LTEVDPED
-421 VLDSYDYND
+421 VLDSYAYNN

-438 YDNDTSMISI
+438 YSNDTSMDSI
-448 TINDTSYYSCYSNP
+448 TINDTSYYSCYSNSN
-462 DVYYNYVN
+462 VYYNYDN
-470 DDFYLYDADAY
+470 DDFYLYDEEAY
-481 SEANDDYSAAC
+481 SEAYDDYYAAGN
-492 DRDDLRDELK
+492 RDDLRDALK
-502 DLTFDRTSYDLYLYT
+502 DLTFDSTSYDLFLYT

-542 YHKAQDL
+542 YRKAQDL
-549 GDEKVCSIDDLIDDL
+549 GDEKVCSIDDL
-564 YEAYDVEYDV
+564 YDANDV
-574 ENYIYDLDNDSSVYV
+574 ENYIYNSDNDSSVYV

-598 KMTYASMDCSEDGKT
+598 KMTSVSMNCSEDGKT
-613 VMIVDRSDEDS
+613 VMVVDQSDEDS

-647 QVGSWYGNDYYYF
+647 TTGSWYGNDYYYF
-660 DDNNDFYIYS
+660 DDNHDFYIYS

-677 AKDVTIAE
+677 AKDVKVAE
-685 LEGDGTF
+685 LEDDGNF
-692 MVSDFDPSSESS
+692 MVFDVDSSYESS

-711 DEQIGKIRDVGYYNH
+711 DEQIGKIRDVGYYG
-726 NIDATYVD
+726 ATYVD

-739 YRTNDGDL
+739 YITNDGDL

-755 RKIDRDVSSYRMGD
+755 RKIDRDVYRYWMGD
-769 DSDKAT
+769 DRDKAT
-775 FRNGWF
+775 FSGWY

>member
-30 HAAAPQN
+30 NAAAP
-37 ASKSVAETVEPSA
+37 VG
-50 PEQPAAPVEETPVE
+50 ETPVE
-64 SKPETTSVADESE
+64 SKPETVPVADENE
-77 NTQKAATAAAGEAG
+77 NTENVVTATAGEAG
-91 NTAQPAQPQMQTAA
+91 NTAQTAQTAA
-105 SQIPMGT
+105 SQIPMGAL
-112 PVVPEMETD
+112 VVPEMETD

-174 NVSKENDPVEIY
+174 NVSKEKDPVEIY
-186 NAHDNSAEFELKYTK
+186 NAHDNETSYEIKYTK

-208 RTFTLGS
+208 LTDS
-215 EGYKS
+215 EDEQ

-240 IEEIDSDVTDF
+240 IEEIDSGVTDF

-258 ILYYRASNSGR
+258 ILYYRDSNSGR

-284 HVRAQRHSG
+284 KVKAQCHSG

-298 LRYDG
+298 LRYEG
-303 DDDNDELCY
+303 DDDNYELYY

-318 KHGDMDECNKIADCN
+318 KHGDIDECIEVADYN

-345 AYDICKA
+345 TCDIYKA

-377 ISYTKEITESKSY
+377 ISYKREIKESKSY

-413 LTEMDPED
+413 LTEVDPED
-421 VLDSYDYND
+421 VLDSYAYNN

-438 YDNDTSMISI
+438 YSNDTSMDSI
-448 TINDTSYYSCYSNP
+448 TINDTSYYSCYSNSN
-462 DVYYNYVN
+462 VYYNYDN
-470 DDFYLYDADAY
+470 DDFYLYDEDAY
-481 SEANDDYSAAC
+481 SEAYDDYYAAGN
-492 DRDDLRDELK
+492 RDDLRDALK
-502 DLTFDRTSYDLYLYT
+502 DLTFDSTSYDLYLYT

-542 YHKAQDL
+542 YRKAQDL
-549 GDEKVCSIDDLIDDL
+549 GDEKVCSIDDL
-564 YEAYDVEYDV
+564 YDASDV
-574 ENYIYDLDNDSSVYV
+574 ENYIYNSDNDSSVYV

-598 KMTYASMDCSEDGKT
+598 KMTSVSMNCSEDGKT
-613 VMIVDRSDEDS
+613 VMVVDQSDEDS

-647 QVGSWYGNDYYYF
+647 TTGSWYGNDYYYF
-660 DDNNDFYIYS
+660 DDNHDFYIYS

-677 AKDVTIAE
+677 AKDVKVAE
-685 LEGDGTF
+685 LEDDGNF
-692 MVSDFDPSSESS
+692 MVFDVDSSYESS

-711 DEQIGKIRDVGYYNH
+711 DEQIGKIRDVGYYG
-726 NIDATYVD
+726 ATYVD

-739 YRTNDGDL
+739 YITNDGDL

-755 RKIDRDVSSYRMGD
+755 RKIDRDVYRYWMGD
-769 DSDKAT
+769 DRDKAT
-775 FRNGWF
+775 FSGWY

>member
-30 HAAAPQN
+30 NAAAP
-37 ASKSVAETVEPSA
+37 VG
-50 PEQPAAPVEETPVE
+50 ETPVE
-64 SKPETTSVADESE
+64 SKPETVPVADENE
-77 NTQKAATAAAGEAG
+77 NTENVVTATAGEAG
-91 NTAQPAQPQMQTAA
+91 NTAQTAQTAA
-105 SQIPMGT
+105 SQIPMGAL
-112 PVVPEMETD
+112 VVPEMETD

-174 NVSKENDPVEIY
+174 NVSKEKDPVEIY
-186 NAHDNSAEFELKYTK
+186 NAHDNETSYEIKYTK

-208 RTFTLGS
+208 LTDS
-215 EGYKS
+215 EDEQ

-240 IEEIDSDVTDF
+240 IEEIDSGVTDF

-258 ILYYRASNSGR
+258 ILYYRDSNSGQ

-284 HVRAQRHSG
+284 EVKAQYHSG

-298 LRYDG
+298 LRDEG
-303 DDDNDELCY
+303 DDYNYELYY

-318 KHGDMDECNKIADCN
+318 KHGDIDECIEVADYN

-345 AYDICKA
+345 TCDIYKA

-363 DVASDWTGNLDAGV
+363 DVAYDWNGDLDAGV
-377 ISYTKEITESKSY
+377 ISYKREIKESKSY

-413 LTEMDPED
+413 LTEVDPED
-421 VLDSYDYND
+421 VLDSYAYNN

-438 YDNDTSMISI
+438 YSNDTSMDSI
-448 TINDTSYYSCYSNP
+448 TINDTSYYSCYSNSN
-462 DVYYNYVN
+462 VYYNYDN
-470 DDFYLYDADAY
+470 DDFYLYDEDAY
-481 SEANDDYSAAC
+481 SEAYDDYYAAGN
-492 DRDDLRDELK
+492 RDDLRDALK
-502 DLTFDRTSYDLYLYT
+502 DLTFDSTSYDLFLYT

-542 YHKAQDL
+542 YRKAQDL
-549 GDEKVCSIDDLIDDL
+549 GDEKVCSIDDL
-564 YEAYDVEYDV
+564 YDASDV
-574 ENYIYDLDNDSSVYV
+574 ENYIYNSDNDSSVYV

-598 KMTYASMDCSEDGKT
+598 KMTSVSMNCSEDGKT
-613 VMIVDRSDEDS
+613 VMVVDQSDEDS

-647 QVGSWYGNDYYYF
+647 TTGSWYGNDYYYF
-660 DDNNDFYIYS
+660 DDNHDFYIYS

-677 AKDVTIAE
+677 AKDVKVAE
-685 LEGDGTF
+685 LEDDGNF
-692 MVSDFDPSSESS
+692 MVFDVDSSYESS

-711 DEQIGKIRDVGYYNH
+711 DEQIGKIRDVGDYG
-726 NIDATYVD
+726 ATYVD

-739 YRTNDGDL
+739 YITNDGDL

-755 RKIDRDVSSYRMGD
+755 RKIDRDVYRYWMGD
-769 DSDKAT
+769 DRDKAT
-775 FRNGWF
+775 FSGWY

>member
-30 HAAAPQN
+30 NAAAP
-37 ASKSVAETVEPSA
+37 VG
-50 PEQPAAPVEETPVE
+50 ETPVE
-64 SKPETTSVADESE
+64 SKPETVPVADENE
-77 NTQKAATAAAGEAG
+77 NTENVVTATAGEAG
-91 NTAQPAQPQMQTAA
+91 NTAQTAQTAA
-105 SQIPMGT
+105 SQIPMGAL
-112 PVVPEMETD
+112 VVPEMETD

-159 KQMIYAKD
+159 KQMIYAKG

-174 NVSKENDPVEIY
+174 NVSKEKDPVEIY
-186 NAHDNSAEFELKYTK
+186 NAHDNETSYEIKYTK

-208 RTFTLGS
+208 LTDS
-215 EGYKS
+215 EDEQ

-240 IEEIDSDVTDF
+240 IEEIDSGVTDF

-258 ILYYRASNSGR
+258 ILYYRDSNSGR

-284 HVRAQRHSG
+284 KVKAQCHSG

-298 LRYDG
+298 LRDEG
-303 DDDNDELCY
+303 DDYNYELYY

-318 KHGDMDECNKIADCN
+318 KHGDIDECIEVADYN
-333 ENEILYSVSDGD
+333 ENEILYSVSNGD
-345 AYDICKA
+345 TCDIYKA

-377 ISYTKEITESKSY
+377 ISYKREIKESKSY

-413 LTEMDPED
+413 LTEVDPED
-421 VLDSYDYND
+421 VLDSYAYNN

-438 YDNDTSMISI
+438 YSNDTSMDSI
-448 TINDTSYYSCYSNP
+448 TINDTSYYSCYSNSN
-462 DVYYNYVN
+462 VYYNYDN
-470 DDFYLYDADAY
+470 DDFYLYDEDAY
-481 SEANDDYSAAC
+481 SEAYDDYYAAGN
-492 DRDDLRDELK
+492 RDDLRDALK
-502 DLTFDRTSYDLYLYT
+502 DLTFDSTSYDLYLYT

-542 YHKAQDL
+542 YRKAQDL
-549 GDEKVCSIDDLIDDL
+549 GDEKVCSIDDL
-564 YEAYDVEYDV
+564 YDANDV
-574 ENYIYDLDNDSSVYV
+574 ENYIYNSDNDSSVYV

-598 KMTYASMDCSEDGKT
+598 KMTSVRMDCSEDGKT
-613 VMIVDRSDEDS
+613 VMVVDQSDEDS

-647 QVGSWYGNDYYYF
+647 TTGSWYGNDYYYF
-660 DDNNDFYIYS
+660 DDNHDFYIYS

-677 AKDVTIAE
+677 AKDVKVAE
-685 LEGDGTF
+685 LEDDGNF
-692 MVSDFDPSSESS
+692 MVFDVDSSYESS

-711 DEQIGKIRDVGYYNH
+711 DEQIGKIRDVGYYG
-726 NIDATYVD
+726 ATYVD

-739 YRTNDGDL
+739 YITNDGDL

-755 RKIDRDVSSYRMGD
+755 RKIDRDVYRYWMGD
-769 DSDKAT
+769 DRDKAT
-775 FRNGWF
+775 FSGWY

>member
-30 HAAAPQN
+30 NAAAP
-37 ASKSVAETVEPSA
+37 VG
-50 PEQPAAPVEETPVE
+50 ETPVE
-64 SKPETTSVADESE
+64 SKPETVPVADENE
-77 NTQKAATAAAGEAG
+77 NTENVVTATAGEAG
-91 NTAQPAQPQMQTAA
+91 NTAQTAQTAA
-105 SQIPMGT
+105 SQIPMGAL
-112 PVVPEMETD
+112 VVPEMETD

-174 NVSKENDPVEIY
+174 NVSKEKDPVEIY
-186 NAHDNSAEFELKYTK
+186 NAHDNETSYEIKYTK

-208 RTFTLGS
+208 LTDS
-215 EGYKS
+215 EDEQ

-240 IEEIDSDVTDF
+240 IEEIDSGVTDF

-258 ILYYRASNSGR
+258 ILYYRDSNSGR

-284 HVRAQRHSG
+284 KVKAQCHSG

-298 LRYDG
+298 LRDEG
-303 DDDNDELCY
+303 DDYNYELYY

-318 KHGDMDECNKIADCN
+318 KHGDIDECIEVADYN

-345 AYDICKA
+345 TCDIYKA

-377 ISYTKEITESKSY
+377 ISYKREIKESKSY

-413 LTEMDPED
+413 LTEVDPED
-421 VLDSYDYND
+421 VLDSYAYNN

-438 YDNDTSMISI
+438 YSNDTSMDSI
-448 TINDTSYYSCYSNP
+448 TINDTSYYSCYSNSN
-462 DVYYNYVN
+462 VYYNYDN
-470 DDFYLYDADAY
+470 DDFYLYDEDAY
-481 SEANDDYSAAC
+481 SEAYDDYYAAGN
-492 DRDDLRDELK
+492 RDDLRDALK
-502 DLTFDRTSYDLYLYT
+502 DLTFDSTSYDLYLYT

-542 YHKAQDL
+542 YRKAQDL
-549 GDEKVCSIDDLIDDL
+549 GDEKVCSIDDL
-564 YEAYDVEYDV
+564 YDASDV
-574 ENYIYDLDNDSSVYV
+574 ENYIYNSDNDSSVYV

-598 KMTYASMDCSEDGKT
+598 KMTSVSMNCSEDGKT
-613 VMIVDRSDEDS
+613 VMVVDQSDEDS

-647 QVGSWYGNDYYYF
+647 TTGSWYGNDYYYF
-660 DDNNDFYIYS
+660 DDNHDFYIFS

-677 AKDVTIAE
+677 AKDVKVAE
-685 LEGDGTF
+685 LEDDGNF
-692 MVSDFDPSSESS
+692 MVFDVDSSYESS

-711 DEQIGKIRDVGYYNH
+711 DEQIGKIRDVGYYG
-726 NIDATYVD
+726 ATYVD

-739 YRTNDGDL
+739 YITNDGDL

-755 RKIDRDVSSYRMGD
+755 RKIDRDVYRYWMGD
-769 DSDKAT
+769 DRDKAT
-775 FRNGWF
+775 FSGWY

>member
-30 HAAAPQN
+30 NAAAP
-37 ASKSVAETVEPSA
+37 VG
-50 PEQPAAPVEETPVE
+50 ETPVE
-64 SKPETTSVADESE
+64 SKPETVPVADENE
-77 NTQKAATAAAGEAG
+77 NTENVVTATAGEAG
-91 NTAQPAQPQMQTAA
+91 NTAQTAQTAA
-105 SQIPMGT
+105 SQIPMGAL
-112 PVVPEMETD
+112 VVPEMETD

-159 KQMIYAKD
+159 KQIIYAKD

-174 NVSKENDPVEIY
+174 NVSKEKDPVEIY
-186 NAHDNSAEFELKYTK
+186 NAHDNETSYEIKYTK

-208 RTFTLGS
+208 LTDS
-215 EGYKS
+215 EDEQ

-240 IEEIDSDVTDF
+240 IEEIDSGVTDF
-251 SVLGSDR
+251 SVLGSGR
-258 ILYYRASNSGR
+258 ILYYRDSNSGR

-284 HVRAQRHSG
+284 DVRAQRHSG

-298 LRYDG
+298 LRDEG
-303 DDDNDELCY
+303 DDYNYELYY

-318 KHGDMDECNKIADCN
+318 KHGDIDECIEVADYN

-345 AYDICKA
+345 TCDIYKA

-377 ISYTKEITESKSY
+377 ISYKREIKESKSY

-413 LTEMDPED
+413 LTEVDPED
-421 VLDSYDYND
+421 VLDSYAYNN

-438 YDNDTSMISI
+438 YSNDTSMDSI
-448 TINDTSYYSCYSNP
+448 TINDTSYYSCYSNSN
-462 DVYYNYVN
+462 VYYNYDN
-470 DDFYLYDADAY
+470 DDFYLYDEDAY
-481 SEANDDYSAAC
+481 SEAYDDYYAAGN
-492 DRDDLRDELK
+492 RDDLRDALK
-502 DLTFDRTSYDLYLYT
+502 DLTFDSTSYDLYLYT

-542 YHKAQDL
+542 YRKAQDL
-549 GDEKVCSIDDLIDDL
+549 GDEKVCSIDDL
-564 YEAYDVEYDV
+564 YDASDV
-574 ENYIYDLDNDSSVYV
+574 ENYIYNSDNDSSVYV

-598 KMTYASMDCSEDGKT
+598 KMTSVRMDCSEDGKT
-613 VMIVDRSDEDS
+613 VMVVDQSDEDS

-647 QVGSWYGNDYYYF
+647 TTGSWYGNDYYYF
-660 DDNNDFYIYS
+660 DNNNDFYIYS

-677 AKDVTIAE
+677 AKNVGMAE
-685 LEGDGTF
+685 LEGDGNF
-692 MVSDFDPSSESS
+692 MVFDVDSSYESS

-711 DEQIGKIRDVGYYNH
+711 DEQIGKIRDVGYYG
-726 NIDATYVD
+726 ATYVD

-739 YRTNDGDL
+739 YITNDGDL

-755 RKIDRDVSSYRMGD
+755 RKIDRDVYRYWMGD
-769 DSDKAT
+769 DRDKAT
-775 FRNGWF
+775 FSGWY

>member
-30 HAAAPQN
+30 NAAAP
-37 ASKSVAETVEPSA
+37 VG
-50 PEQPAAPVEETPVE
+50 ETPVE
-64 SKPETTSVADESE
+64 SKPETVPVADENE
-77 NTQKAATAAAGEAG
+77 NTENVVTATAGEAG
-91 NTAQPAQPQMQTAA
+91 NTAQTAQTAA
-105 SQIPMGT
+105 SQIPMGAL
-112 PVVPEMETD
+112 VVPEMETD

-174 NVSKENDPVEIY
+174 NVSKEKDPVEIY
-186 NAHDNSAEFELKYTK
+186 NAHDNETSYEIKYTK

-208 RTFTLGS
+208 LTDS
-215 EGYKS
+215 EDEQ

-240 IEEIDSDVTDF
+240 IEEIDSGVTDF

-258 ILYYRASNSGR
+258 ILYYRDSNSGR

-284 HVRAQRHSG
+284 KVKAQCHSG

-298 LRYDG
+298 LRDEG
-303 DDDNDELCY
+303 DDYNYELYY

-318 KHGDMDECNKIADCN
+318 KHGDIDECIEVADYN

-345 AYDICKA
+345 TCDIYKA

-363 DVASDWTGNLDAGV
+363 DVASDWTGNLDARV
-377 ISYTKEITESKSY
+377 ISYKREIKESKSY

-413 LTEMDPED
+413 LTEVDPED
-421 VLDSYDYND
+421 VLDSYAYNN

-438 YDNDTSMISI
+438 YSNDTSMDSI
-448 TINDTSYYSCYSNP
+448 TINDTSYYSCYSNSN
-462 DVYYNYVN
+462 VYYNYDN
-470 DDFYLYDADAY
+470 DDFYLYDEDAY
-481 SEANDDYSAAC
+481 SEAYDDYYAAGN
-492 DRDDLRDELK
+492 RDDLRDALK
-502 DLTFDRTSYDLYLYT
+502 DLTFDSTSYDLFLYT

-542 YHKAQDL
+542 YRKAQDL
-549 GDEKVCSIDDLIDDL
+549 GDEKVCSIDDL
-564 YEAYDVEYDV
+564 YDASDV
-574 ENYIYDLDNDSSVYV
+574 ENYIYNSDNDSSVYV

-598 KMTYASMDCSEDGKT
+598 KMTSVSMNCSEDGKT
-613 VMIVDRSDEDS
+613 VMVVDQSDEDS
-624 NELIAYK
+624 DELIAYK
-631 KKGDSLEKIGT
+631 KKGGSLEKIGT

-647 QVGSWYGNDYYYF
+647 TTGSWYGNDYYYF
-660 DDNNDFYIYS
+660 DDNHDFYIYS

-677 AKDVTIAE
+677 AKDVKVAE
-685 LEGDGTF
+685 LEDDGNF
-692 MVSDFDPSSESS
+692 MVFDVDSSYESS

-711 DEQIGKIRDVGYYNH
+711 DEQIGKIRDVGYYG
-726 NIDATYVD
+726 ATYVD

-739 YRTNDGDL
+739 YITNDGDL

-755 RKIDRDVSSYRMGD
+755 RKIDRDVYRYWMGD
-769 DSDKAT
+769 DRDKAT
-775 FRNGWF
+775 FSGWY

>member
-30 HAAAPQN
+30 NAAAP
-37 ASKSVAETVEPSA
+37 VG
-50 PEQPAAPVEETPVE
+50 ETPVE
-64 SKPETTSVADESE
+64 SKPETVPVADENE
-77 NTQKAATAAAGEAG
+77 NTENVVTATAGEAG
-91 NTAQPAQPQMQTAA
+91 NTAQTAQTAA
-105 SQIPMGT
+105 SQIPMGAL
-112 PVVPEMETD
+112 VVPEMETD

-174 NVSKENDPVEIY
+174 NVSKEKDPVEIY
-186 NAHDNSAEFELKYTK
+186 NAHDNETSFEIKYTK

-208 RTFTLGS
+208 LTDS
-215 EGYKS
+215 EDEQ

-251 SVLGSDR
+251 SVLGSGR
-258 ILYYRASNSGR
+258 ILYYRDSNSGR

-284 HVRAQRHSG
+284 KVKAQCHSG

-298 LRYDG
+298 LRDEG
-303 DDDNDELCY
+303 DDYNYELYY

-318 KHGDMDECNKIADCN
+318 KHGDIDECIEVADYN

-345 AYDICKA
+345 TCDIYKA

-377 ISYTKEITESKSY
+377 ISYKREIKESKSY

-413 LTEMDPED
+413 LTEVDPED
-421 VLDSYDYND
+421 VLDSYAYNN

-438 YDNDTSMISI
+438 YSNDTSMDSI
-448 TINDTSYYSCYSNP
+448 TINDTSYYSCYSNSN
-462 DVYYNYVN
+462 VYYNYDN
-470 DDFYLYDADAY
+470 DDFYLYDEDAY
-481 SEANDDYSAAC
+481 SEAYDDYYAAGN
-492 DRDDLRDELK
+492 RDDLRDALK
-502 DLTFDRTSYDLYLYT
+502 DLTFDSTSYDLYLYT

-542 YHKAQDL
+542 YRKAQDL
-549 GDEKVCSIDDLIDDL
+549 GDEKVCSIDDL
-564 YEAYDVEYDV
+564 YDASDV
-574 ENYIYDLDNDSSVYV
+574 ENYIYNSDNDSSVYV

-598 KMTYASMDCSEDGKT
+598 KMTSVSMNCSEDGKT
-613 VMIVDRSDEDS
+613 VMVVDQSDEDS

-631 KKGDSLEKIGT
+631 KKGGSLEKIGT

-647 QVGSWYGNDYYYF
+647 TTGSWYGNDYYYF
-660 DDNNDFYIYS
+660 DDNHDFYIYS

-677 AKDVTIAE
+677 AKDVKVAE
-685 LEGDGTF
+685 LEDDGNF
-692 MVSDFDPSSESS
+692 MVFDVDSSYESS

-711 DEQIGKIRDVGYYNH
+711 DEQIGKIRDVGYYG
-726 NIDATYVD
+726 ATYVD

-739 YRTNDGDL
+739 YITNDGDL

-755 RKIDRDVSSYRMGD
+755 RKIDRDVYRYWMGD
-769 DSDKAT
+769 DRDKAT
-775 FRNGWF
+775 FSGWY

>member
-37 ASKSVAETVEPSA
+37 ASKSVAKTVEQSA
-50 PEQPAAPVEETPVE
+50 PEQPAAPVGETPVE
-64 SKPETTSVADESE
+64 SKPETVPVADENE
-77 NTQKAATAAAGEAG
+77 NTENVVTATAGEAG
-91 NTAQPAQPQMQTAA
+91 NTAQTAQTAA
-105 SQIPMGT
+105 SQIPMGAL
-112 PVVPEMETD
+112 VVPEMETD

-174 NVSKENDPVEIY
+174 NVSKEKDPVEIY
-186 NAHDNSAEFELKYTK
+186 NAHDNETSFEIKYTK

-208 RTFTLGS
+208 LTDS
-215 EGYKS
+215 EDEQ

-240 IEEIDSDVTDF
+240 IEEIDSGVTDF

-258 ILYYRASNSGR
+258 ILYYRDSNSGR
-269 ELNFYDGKDTKEIDS
+269 DLNFYDGKDTKEIDS
-284 HVRAQRHSG
+284 NVKAQCHSG

-298 LRYDG
+298 LRDEG
-303 DDDNDELCY
+303 DDYNYELYY

-318 KHGDMDECNKIADCN
+318 KHGDIDECIEVADYN

-345 AYDICKA
+345 TCDIYKA

-377 ISYTKEITESKSY
+377 ISYKREIKESKSY

-413 LTEMDPED
+413 LTEVDPED
-421 VLDSYDYND
+421 VLDSYAYNN

-438 YDNDTSMISI
+438 YSNDTSMDSI
-448 TINDTSYYSCYSNP
+448 TINDTSYYSCYSNSN
-462 DVYYNYVN
+462 VYYNYDN
-470 DDFYLYDADAY
+470 DDFYLYDEDAY
-481 SEANDDYSAAC
+481 SEAYDDYYAAGN
-492 DRDDLRDELK
+492 RDDLRDALK
-502 DLTFDRTSYDLYLYT
+502 DLTFDSTSYDLYLYT

-542 YHKAQDL
+542 YRKAQDL
-549 GDEKVCSIDDLIDDL
+549 GDEKVCSIDDL
-564 YEAYDVEYDV
+564 YDASDV
-574 ENYIYDLDNDSSVYV
+574 ENYIYNSDNDSSVYV

-598 KMTYASMDCSEDGKT
+598 KMTSVSMNCSEDGKT
-613 VMIVDRSDEDS
+613 VMVVDQSDEDS

-647 QVGSWYGNDYYYF
+647 TTGSWYGNDYYYF
-660 DDNNDFYIYS
+660 DDNHDFYIYS

-677 AKDVTIAE
+677 AKDVKVAE
-685 LEGDGTF
+685 LEDDGNF
-692 MVSDFDPSSESS
+692 MVFDVDSSYESS

-711 DEQIGKIRDVGYYNH
+711 DEQIGKIRDVGYYG
-726 NIDATYVD
+726 ATYVD

-739 YRTNDGDL
+739 YITNDGDL

-755 RKIDRDVSSYRMGD
+755 RKIDRDVYRYWMGD
-769 DSDKAT
+769 DRDKAT
-775 FRNGWF
+775 FSGWY

>member
-37 ASKSVAETVEPSA
+37 ASESVAETVEQSA
-50 PEQPAAPVEETPVE
+50 PEQPAAPVGETPVE
-64 SKPETTSVADESE
+64 SKPGTVPVADENE
-77 NTQKAATAAAGEAG
+77 NTENVVTATAGEAD
-91 NTAQPAQPQMQTAA
+91 NTAQTAQTAA
-105 SQIPMGT
+105 SQIPMGAL
-112 PVVPEMETD
+112 VVPEMETD
-121 KKKKTRTRLIGV
+121 KKKKMRTRLIGV
-133 AAVAVVVAAVG
+133 VAVAVVVAAVG

-174 NVSKENDPVEIY
+174 NVSKEKDPVEIY
-186 NAHDNSAEFELKYTK
+186 NAHDNETSFEIKYTK
-201 NQKYAFF
+201 KQKYAFF
-208 RTFTLGS
+208 LTDS
-215 EGYKS
+215 EDEQ

-251 SVLGSDR
+251 SVLGSGR
-258 ILYYRASNSGR
+258 ILYYRDSNSGR

-284 HVRAQRHSG
+284 KVCAQYHSG

-298 LRYDG
+298 LIDEG
-303 DDDNDELCY
+303 DDYNYELYY

-318 KHGDMDECNKIADCN
+318 KHGDIDECNTVADYN

-345 AYDICKA
+345 TCDICKA

-363 DVASDWTGNLDAGV
+363 DVASSWTGNLDAGV

-413 LTEMDPED
+413 LTEVDPED

-438 YDNDTSMISI
+438 YSNDTSMYSI
-448 TINDTSYYSCYSNP
+448 TINDTSYYSCYSNSN
-462 DVYYNYVN
+462 VYYNYDN
-470 DDFYLYDADAY
+470 DDFYLYDEDAY
-481 SEANDDYSAAC
+481 SEAYDDYYAAGN
-492 DRDDLRDELK
+492 RDDLRDALK
-502 DLTFDRTSYDLYLYT
+502 DLTFDSTSYDLYLYT

-542 YHKAQDL
+542 YQKAQDL
-549 GDEKVCSIDDLIDDL
+549 GDEKVCSIDDLYD
-564 YEAYDVEYDV
+564 ASDVED
-574 ENYIYDLDNDSSVYV
+574 YIYDSDNDSSVYV

-598 KMTYASMDCSEDGKT
+598 KMTSVSMNCSEDGKT
-613 VMIVDRSDEDS
+613 VMIVDQSDEDS

-642 VEKDY
+642 VEQDY
-647 QVGSWYGNDYYYF
+647 TTGSWYGNDYYYF
-660 DDNNDFYIYS
+660 DDNHDFYIYS

-677 AKDVTIAE
+677 AKDVAIAE
-685 LEGDGTF
+685 LEGDGNF
-692 MVSDFDPSSESS
+692 MVFDVDSSYESS

-711 DEQIGKIRDVGYYNH
+711 DEQIGKIRDVGYYG
-726 NIDATYVD
+726 ATYVD

-739 YRTNDGDL
+739 YITNDGDL

-755 RKIDRDVSSYRMGD
+755 RKIDRDVSSYWMGD
-769 DSDKAT
+769 DNDKAT
-775 FRNGWF
+775 FSGWY

>member
-37 ASKSVAETVEPSA
+37 ASKSVAKTVEQSA
-50 PEQPAAPVEETPVE
+50 PEQPAAPVGETPVE
-64 SKPETTSVADESE
+64 SKPETVPVADENE
-77 NTQKAATAAAGEAG
+77 NTENVVTATAGEAG
-91 NTAQPAQPQMQTAA
+91 NTAQTAQTAA
-105 SQIPMGT
+105 SQIPMGAL
-112 PVVPEMETD
+112 VVPEMETD

-174 NVSKENDPVEIY
+174 NVSKEKDPVEIY
-186 NAHDNSAEFELKYTK
+186 NAHDNETSYEIKYTK

-208 RTFTLGS
+208 LTDS
-215 EGYKS
+215 EDEQ

-240 IEEIDSDVTDF
+240 IEEIDSGVTDF

-258 ILYYRASNSGR
+258 ILYYRDSNSGR

-284 HVRAQRHSG
+284 KVKAQCHSG

-298 LRYDG
+298 LRDEG
-303 DDDNDELCY
+303 DDYNYELYY

-318 KHGDMDECNKIADCN
+318 KHGDIDECIEVADYN

-345 AYDICKA
+345 TCDIYKA

-377 ISYTKEITESKSY
+377 ISYEREIKESKSY

-413 LTEMDPED
+413 LTEVDPED
-421 VLDSYDYND
+421 VLDSYAYNN

-438 YDNDTSMISI
+438 YSNDTSMDSI
-448 TINDTSYYSCYSNP
+448 TINDTSYYSCYSNSN
-462 DVYYNYVN
+462 VYYNYDN
-470 DDFYLYDADAY
+470 DDFYLYDEDAY
-481 SEANDDYSAAC
+481 SEAYDDYYAAGN
-492 DRDDLRDELK
+492 RDDLRDALK
-502 DLTFDRTSYDLYLYT
+502 DLTFDSTSYDLYLYT

-542 YHKAQDL
+542 YRKAQDL
-549 GDEKVCSIDDLIDDL
+549 GDEKVCSIDDL
-564 YEAYDVEYDV
+564 YDASDV
-574 ENYIYDLDNDSSVYV
+574 ENYIYNSDNDSSVYV

-598 KMTYASMDCSEDGKT
+598 KMTSVSMNCSEDGKT
-613 VMIVDRSDEDS
+613 VMVVDQSDEDS

-631 KKGDSLEKIGT
+631 KKGGSLEKIGT

-647 QVGSWYGNDYYYF
+647 TTGSWYGNDYYYF
-660 DDNNDFYIYS
+660 DDNHDFYIYS

-677 AKDVTIAE
+677 AKDVKVAE
-685 LEGDGTF
+685 LEDDGNF
-692 MVSDFDPSSESS
+692 MVFDVDSSYESS

-711 DEQIGKIRDVGYYNH
+711 DEQIGKIRDVGYYG
-726 NIDATYVD
+726 ATYVD

-739 YRTNDGDL
+739 YITNDGDL

-755 RKIDRDVSSYRMGD
+755 RKIDRDVYRYWMGD
-769 DSDKAT
+769 DRDKAT
-775 FRNGWF
+775 FSGWY

>member
-37 ASKSVAETVEPSA
+37 ASESVAETVEQSA
-50 PEQPAAPVEETPVE
+50 PEQPAAPVGETPVE
-64 SKPETTSVADESE
+64 SKPETAPVADENE
-77 NTQKAATAAAGEAG
+77 NTENVVTATAGEAG
-91 NTAQPAQPQMQTAA
+91 NTAQTAQTAA
-105 SQIPMGT
+105 SQIPMGAL
-112 PVVPEMETD
+112 VVPEMETD

-174 NVSKENDPVEIY
+174 NVSKEKDPVEIY
-186 NAHDNSAEFELKYTK
+186 NAHDNETSFEIKYTK

-208 RTFTLGS
+208 LTDS
-215 EGYKS
+215 EDEQ

-240 IEEIDSDVTDF
+240 IEEIDSGVTDF

-258 ILYYRASNSGR
+258 ILYYRDSNSGR

-284 HVRAQRHSG
+284 DVKAQRHSG

-298 LRYDG
+298 LRDEG
-303 DDDNDELCY
+303 DDYNYELYY

-318 KHGDMDECNKIADCN
+318 KHGDIDECIEVADYN

-345 AYDICKA
+345 TCDIYKA

-377 ISYTKEITESKSY
+377 ISYKREIKESKSY

-413 LTEMDPED
+413 LTEVDPED
-421 VLDSYDYND
+421 VLDSYAYNN

-438 YDNDTSMISI
+438 YSNDTSMDSI
-448 TINDTSYYSCYSNP
+448 TINDTSYYSCYSNSN
-462 DVYYNYVN
+462 VYYNYDN
-470 DDFYLYDADAY
+470 DDFYLYDEDAY
-481 SEANDDYSAAC
+481 SEAYDDYYAAGN
-492 DRDDLRDELK
+492 RDDLRDALK
-502 DLTFDRTSYDLYLYT
+502 DLTFDSTSYDLYLYT

-542 YHKAQDL
+542 YRKAQDL
-549 GDEKVCSIDDLIDDL
+549 GDEKVCSIDDL
-564 YEAYDVEYDV
+564 YDASDV
-574 ENYIYDLDNDSSVYV
+574 ENYIYNSDNDSSVYV

-598 KMTYASMDCSEDGKT
+598 KMTSVSMDCSEDGKT
-613 VMIVDRSDEDS
+613 VMIVDESDEDS
-624 NELIAYK
+624 DELIAYK

-647 QVGSWYGNDYYYF
+647 TTGSWYGNDYYYF
-660 DDNNDFYIYS
+660 DKNNDFYIYS

-677 AKDVTIAE
+677 AKDVKVAE
-685 LEGDGTF
+685 LEDDGNF
-692 MVSDFDPSSESS
+692 MVFDVDSSYESS

-711 DEQIGKIRDVGYYNH
+711 DEQIGKIRDVGYYG
-726 NIDATYVD
+726 ATYVD

-739 YRTNDGDL
+739 YITNDGDL

-755 RKIDRDVSSYRMGD
+755 RKIDRDVYRYWMGD
-769 DSDKAT
+769 DRDKAT
-775 FRNGWF
+775 FSGWY

>member
-37 ASKSVAETVEPSA
+37 ASKSVAETVEQSA
-50 PEQPAAPVEETPVE
+50 PEQPAAPVGETPVE
-64 SKPETTSVADESE
+64 SKPETAPVADENE
-77 NTQKAATAAAGEAG
+77 NTENVVTATAGEAG
-91 NTAQPAQPQMQTAA
+91 NTAQTAQTAA
-105 SQIPMGT
+105 SQIPMGAL
-112 PVVPEMETD
+112 VVPEMETD

-174 NVSKENDPVEIY
+174 NVSKEKDPVEIY
-186 NAHDNSAEFELKYTK
+186 NAHDNETSFEIKYTK

-208 RTFTLGS
+208 LTDS
-215 EGYKS
+215 EDEQ

-258 ILYYRASNSGR
+258 ILYYRDSNSGR

-284 HVRAQRHSG
+284 KVCAQYHSG

-298 LRYDG
+298 LIDEG
-303 DDDNDELCY
+303 DDYNYELYY

-318 KHGDMDECNKIADCN
+318 KHGDIDECNTVADYN

-345 AYDICKA
+345 TCDICKA

-363 DVASDWTGNLDAGV
+363 DVASSWTGNLDAGV

-413 LTEMDPED
+413 LTEVDPED

-438 YDNDTSMISI
+438 YSNDTSMYSI
-448 TINDTSYYSCYSNP
+448 TINDTSYYSCYSNSN
-462 DVYYNYVN
+462 VYYNYDN
-470 DDFYLYDADAY
+470 DDFYLYDEDAY
-481 SEANDDYSAAC
+481 SEAYDDYYAAC
-492 DRDDLRDELK
+492 NRDDLRDALK
-502 DLTFDRTSYDLYLYT
+502 DLTFDSTSYDLYLYT

-527 SILPI
+527 SILP
-532 DSDPVNQIFL
+532 DYSDPVNQIFF
-542 YHKAQDL
+542 YQKAQDL
-549 GDEKVCSIDDLIDDL
+549 EDEKVCSIDDLYD
-564 YEAYDVEYDV
+564 AYNVED
-574 ENYIYDLDNDSSVYV
+574 YIYESDNDSSVYV

-598 KMTYASMDCSEDGKT
+598 KMTSVSMNCSEDGKT
-613 VMIVDRSDEDS
+613 VMIVDQSDEDS

-642 VEKDY
+642 VEQDY
-647 QVGSWYGNDYYYF
+647 TTGSWYGNDYYYF
-660 DDNNDFYIYS
+660 DDNHDFYIYS

-677 AKDVTIAE
+677 AKDVAIAE
-685 LEGDGTF
+685 LEGDGNF
-692 MVSDFDPSSESS
+692 MVFDVDSSYESS

-711 DEQIGKIRDVGYYNH
+711 DEQIGKIRDVGYYG
-726 NIDATYVD
+726 ATYVD

-739 YRTNDGDL
+739 YITNDGDL

-755 RKIDRDVSSYRMGD
+755 RKIDRDVSSYWMGD
-769 DSDKAT
+769 DNDKAT
-775 FRNGWF
+775 FSGWY

>member
-30 HAAAPQN
+30 NAAAP
-37 ASKSVAETVEPSA
+37 VG
-50 PEQPAAPVEETPVE
+50 ETPVE
-64 SKPETTSVADESE
+64 SKPETVPVADENE
-77 NTQKAATAAAGEAG
+77 NTENVVTATAGEAG
-91 NTAQPAQPQMQTAA
+91 NTAQTAQTAA
-105 SQIPMGT
+105 SQIPMGAL
-112 PVVPEMETD
+112 VVPEMETD

-174 NVSKENDPVEIY
+174 NVSKEKDPVEIY
-186 NAHDNSAEFELKYTK
+186 NAHDNETSYEIKYTK

-208 RTFTLGS
+208 LTDS
-215 EGYKS
+215 EDEQ

-251 SVLGSDR
+251 SVLGSGR
-258 ILYYRASNSGR
+258 ILYYRDSNSGR

-284 HVRAQRHSG
+284 KVKAQCHSG

-298 LRYDG
+298 LRDEG
-303 DDDNDELCY
+303 DDYNYELYY

-318 KHGDMDECNKIADCN
+318 KHGDIDECIEVADYN

-345 AYDICKA
+345 TCDIYKA

-413 LTEMDPED
+413 LTEVDPED
-421 VLDSYDYND
+421 VLDSYAYNN

-438 YDNDTSMISI
+438 YSNDTSMDSI
-448 TINDTSYYSCYSNP
+448 TINDTSYYSCYSNSN
-462 DVYYNYVN
+462 VYYNYDN
-470 DDFYLYDADAY
+470 DDFYLYDEDAY
-481 SEANDDYSAAC
+481 SEAYDDYYAAC

-502 DLTFDRTSYDLYLYT
+502 DLTFDSTSYDLYLYT

-542 YHKAQDL
+542 YRKAQDL
-549 GDEKVCSIDDLIDDL
+549 GDEKVCSIDDL
-564 YEAYDVEYDV
+564 YDASDV
-574 ENYIYDLDNDSSVYV
+574 ENYIYNSDNDSSVYV

-598 KMTYASMDCSEDGKT
+598 KMTSVSMNCSEDGKT
-613 VMIVDRSDEDS
+613 VMVVDQSDEDS

-647 QVGSWYGNDYYYF
+647 TTGSWYGNDYYYF
-660 DDNNDFYIYS
+660 DDNHDFYIYS

-677 AKDVTIAE
+677 AKDVKVAE
-685 LEGDGTF
+685 LEDDGNF
-692 MVSDFDPSSESS
+692 MVFDVDSSYESS

-711 DEQIGKIRDVGYYNH
+711 DEQIGKIRDVGYYG
-726 NIDATYVD
+726 ATYVD

-739 YRTNDGDL
+739 YITNDGDL

-755 RKIDRDVSSYRMGD
+755 RKIDRDVYRYWMGD
-769 DSDKAT
+769 DRDKAI
-775 FRNGWF
+775 FSGWY

>member
-30 HAAAPQN
+30 NAAAP
-37 ASKSVAETVEPSA
+37 VG
-50 PEQPAAPVEETPVE
+50 ETPVE
-64 SKPETTSVADESE
+64 SKPETVPVADENE
-77 NTQKAATAAAGEAG
+77 NTENVVTATAGEAG
-91 NTAQPAQPQMQTAA
+91 NTAQTAQTAA
-105 SQIPMGT
+105 SQIPMGAL
-112 PVVPEMETD
+112 VVPEMETD

-174 NVSKENDPVEIY
+174 NVSKEKDPVEIY
-186 NAHDNSAEFELKYTK
+186 NAHDNETSYEIKYTK

-208 RTFTLGS
+208 LTDS
-215 EGYKS
+215 EDEQ

-240 IEEIDSDVTDF
+240 IEEIDSGVTDF

-258 ILYYRASNSGR
+258 ILYYRDSNSGR

-284 HVRAQRHSG
+284 KVKAQCHSG

-298 LRYDG
+298 LRDEG
-303 DDDNDELCY
+303 DDYNYELYY

-318 KHGDMDECNKIADCN
+318 KHGDIDECIEVADYN

-345 AYDICKA
+345 TCDIYKA

-377 ISYTKEITESKSY
+377 ISYKREIKESKSY

-413 LTEMDPED
+413 LTEVDPED
-421 VLDSYDYND
+421 VLDSYAYNN

-438 YDNDTSMISI
+438 YSNDTSMDSI
-448 TINDTSYYSCYSNP
+448 TINDTSYYSCYSNSN
-462 DVYYNYVN
+462 VYYNYDN
-470 DDFYLYDADAY
+470 DDFYLYDEEAY
-481 SEANDDYSAAC
+481 SEAYDDYYAAGN
-492 DRDDLRDELK
+492 RDDLRDALK
-502 DLTFDRTSYDLYLYT
+502 DLTFDSTSYDLFLYT

-542 YHKAQDL
+542 YRKAQDL
-549 GDEKVCSIDDLIDDL
+549 GDEKVCSIDDL
-564 YEAYDVEYDV
+564 YDASDV
-574 ENYIYDLDNDSSVYV
+574 ENYIYNSDNDSSVYV

-598 KMTYASMDCSEDGKT
+598 KMTSVSMNCSEDGKT
-613 VMIVDRSDEDS
+613 VMVVDQSDEDS

-647 QVGSWYGNDYYYF
+647 TTGSWYGNDYYYF
-660 DDNNDFYIYS
+660 DDNHDFYIYS

-677 AKDVTIAE
+677 AKDVKVAE
-685 LEGDGTF
+685 LEDDGNF
-692 MVSDFDPSSESS
+692 MVFDVDSSYESS

-711 DEQIGKIRDVGYYNH
+711 DEQIGKIRDVGYYG
-726 NIDATYVD
+726 ATYVD

-739 YRTNDGDL
+739 YITNDGDL

-755 RKIDRDVSSYRMGD
+755 RKIDRDVYRYWMGD
-769 DSDKAT
+769 DRDKAT
-775 FRNGWF
+775 FSGWY

>member
-30 HAAAPQN
+30 NAAAP
-37 ASKSVAETVEPSA
+37 VG
-50 PEQPAAPVEETPVE
+50 ETPVE
-64 SKPETTSVADESE
+64 SKPETVPVADENE
-77 NTQKAATAAAGEAG
+77 NTENVVTATAGEAG
-91 NTAQPAQPQMQTAA
+91 NTAQTAQTAA
-105 SQIPMGT
+105 SQIPMGAL
-112 PVVPEMETD
+112 VVPEMETD

-174 NVSKENDPVEIY
+174 NVSKEKDPVEIY
-186 NAHDNSAEFELKYTK
+186 NAHDNETSYEIKYTK

-208 RTFTLGS
+208 LTDS
-215 EGYKS
+215 EDEQ

-240 IEEIDSDVTDF
+240 IEEIDSGVTDF

-258 ILYYRASNSGR
+258 ILYYRDSNSGR

-284 HVRAQRHSG
+284 KVKAQCHSG

-298 LRYDG
+298 LRDEG
-303 DDDNDELCY
+303 DDYNYELYY

-318 KHGDMDECNKIADCN
+318 KHGDIDECIEVADYN

-345 AYDICKA
+345 TCDIYKA

-377 ISYTKEITESKSY
+377 ISYKREIKESKSY

-413 LTEMDPED
+413 LTEVDPED
-421 VLDSYDYND
+421 VLDSYAYNN

-438 YDNDTSMISI
+438 YSNDTSMDSI
-448 TINDTSYYSCYSNP
+448 TINDTSYYSCYSNSN
-462 DVYYNYVN
+462 VYYNYDN
-470 DDFYLYDADAY
+470 DDFYLYDEDAY
-481 SEANDDYSAAC
+481 SEAYDDYYAAGN
-492 DRDDLRDELK
+492 RDDLRDALK
-502 DLTFDRTSYDLYLYT
+502 DLTFDSTSYDLFLYT

-542 YHKAQDL
+542 YRKAQDL
-549 GDEKVCSIDDLIDDL
+549 GDEKVCSIDDL
-564 YEAYDVEYDV
+564 YDANDV
-574 ENYIYDLDNDSSVYV
+574 ENYIYNSDNDSSVYV

-598 KMTYASMDCSEDGKT
+598 KMTSVSMNCSEDGKT
-613 VMIVDRSDEDS
+613 VMVVDQSDEDS

-647 QVGSWYGNDYYYF
+647 TTGSWYGNDYYYF
-660 DDNNDFYIYS
+660 DNNHDFYIYS

-677 AKDVTIAE
+677 AKDVKVAE
-685 LEGDGTF
+685 LEDDGNF
-692 MVSDFDPSSESS
+692 MVFDVDSSYESS

-711 DEQIGKIRDVGYYNH
+711 DEQIGKIRDVGYYG
-726 NIDATYVD
+726 ATYVD

-739 YRTNDGDL
+739 YITNDGDL

-755 RKIDRDVSSYRMGD
+755 RKIDRDVYRYWMGD
-769 DSDKAT
+769 DRDKAT
-775 FRNGWF
+775 FSGWY

>member
-30 HAAAPQN
+30 NAAAP
-37 ASKSVAETVEPSA
+37 VG
-50 PEQPAAPVEETPVE
+50 ETPVE
-64 SKPETTSVADESE
+64 SKPETVPVADENE
-77 NTQKAATAAAGEAG
+77 NTENVVTATAGEAG
-91 NTAQPAQPQMQTAA
+91 NTAQTAQTAA
-105 SQIPMGT
+105 SQIPMGAL
-112 PVVPEMETD
+112 VVPEMETD

-174 NVSKENDPVEIY
+174 NVSKEKDPVEIY
-186 NAHDNSAEFELKYTK
+186 NAHDNETSFEIKYTK

-208 RTFTLGS
+208 LTDS
-215 EGYKS
+215 EDEQ

-240 IEEIDSDVTDF
+240 IEEIDSGVTDF

-258 ILYYRASNSGR
+258 ILYYRDSNSGR

-298 LRYDG
+298 LRYEG
-303 DDDNDELCY
+303 DYNNYELYY

-318 KHGDMDECNKIADCN
+318 KHGDIDECIEVADYN

-345 AYDICKA
+345 TCDIYKA

-377 ISYTKEITESKSY
+377 ISYKREIKESKSY

-413 LTEMDPED
+413 LTEVDPED
-421 VLDSYDYND
+421 VLDSYAYNN

-438 YDNDTSMISI
+438 YSNDTSMDSI
-448 TINDTSYYSCYSNP
+448 TINDTSYYSCYSNSN
-462 DVYYNYVN
+462 VYYNYDN
-470 DDFYLYDADAY
+470 DDFYLYDEDAY
-481 SEANDDYSAAC
+481 SEAYDDYYAAC
-492 DRDDLRDELK
+492 DRDDLRDSLK
-502 DLTFDRTSYDLYLYT
+502 DLTFDSTSYDLYLYT

-542 YHKAQDL
+542 YRKAQDL
-549 GDEKVCSIDDLIDDL
+549 GDEKVCSIDDL
-564 YEAYDVEYDV
+564 YDASDV
-574 ENYIYDLDNDSSVYV
+574 ENYIYNSDNDSSVYV

-598 KMTYASMDCSEDGKT
+598 KMTSVSMNCSEDGKT
-613 VMIVDRSDEDS
+613 VMVVDQSDEDS

-647 QVGSWYGNDYYYF
+647 TTGSWYGNDYYYF
-660 DDNNDFYIYS
+660 DDNHDFYIYS

-677 AKDVTIAE
+677 AKDVKVAE
-685 LEGDGTF
+685 LEDDGNF
-692 MVSDFDPSSESS
+692 MVFDVDSSYESS

-711 DEQIGKIRDVGYYNH
+711 DEQIGKIRDVGYYG
-726 NIDATYVD
+726 ATYVD

-739 YRTNDGDL
+739 YITNDGDL

-755 RKIDRDVSSYRMGD
+755 RKIDRDVYRYWMGD
-769 DSDKAT
+769 DRDKAT
-775 FRNGWF
+775 FSGWY

>member
-37 ASKSVAETVEPSA
+37 ASKSVAKTVEQSA
-50 PEQPAAPVEETPVE
+50 PEQPAAPVGETPVE
-64 SKPETTSVADESE
+64 SKPETVPVADENE
-77 NTQKAATAAAGEAG
+77 NTENVVTATAGEAG
-91 NTAQPAQPQMQTAA
+91 NTAQTAQTAA
-105 SQIPMGT
+105 SQIPMGAL
-112 PVVPEMETD
+112 VVPEMETD

-174 NVSKENDPVEIY
+174 NVSKEKDPVEIY
-186 NAHDNSAEFELKYTK
+186 NAHDNETSFEIKYTK

-208 RTFTLGS
+208 LTDS
-215 EGYKS
+215 EDEQ

-240 IEEIDSDVTDF
+240 IEEIDSGVTEF

-258 ILYYRASNSGR
+258 ILYYRDSNSGR

-284 HVRAQRHSG
+284 KVCVQYHSG

-298 LRYDG
+298 LRYEG
-303 DDDNDELCY
+303 DDDNYELYY

-318 KHGDMDECNKIADCN
+318 KHGDIDECIEVADYN

-345 AYDICKA
+345 TCDIYKA

-377 ISYTKEITESKSY
+377 ISYKREIKESKSY

-413 LTEMDPED
+413 LTEVDPED
-421 VLDSYDYND
+421 VLDSYAYNN

-438 YDNDTSMISI
+438 YSNDTSMDSI
-448 TINDTSYYSCYSNP
+448 TINDTSYYSCYSNSN
-462 DVYYNYVN
+462 VYYNYDN
-470 DDFYLYDADAY
+470 DDFYLYDEDAY
-481 SEANDDYSAAC
+481 SEAYDDYYAAGN
-492 DRDDLRDELK
+492 RDDLRDELK

-542 YHKAQDL
+542 YRKAQDL
-549 GDEKVCSIDDLIDDL
+549 GDEKVCSIDDL
-564 YEAYDVEYDV
+564 YDASDV
-574 ENYIYDLDNDSSVYV
+574 ENYIYNSDNDSSVYV

-598 KMTYASMDCSEDGKT
+598 KMTSVSMNCSEDGKT
-613 VMIVDRSDEDS
+613 VMVVDQSDEDS

-647 QVGSWYGNDYYYF
+647 TTGSWYGNDYYYF

-677 AKDVTIAE
+677 AKDVKVAE
-685 LEGDGTF
+685 LEDDGNF
-692 MVSDFDPSSESS
+692 MVFDVDSSYESS

-711 DEQIGKIRDVGYYNH
+711 DEQIGKIRDVGYYG
-726 NIDATYVD
+726 ATYVD

-739 YRTNDGDL
+739 YITNDGDL

-755 RKIDRDVSSYRMGD
+755 RKIDRDVYRYWMGD
-769 DSDKAT
+769 DRDKAT
-775 FRNGWF
+775 FSGWY

>member
-37 ASKSVAETVEPSA
+37 ASESVAETVEPSA
-50 PEQPAAPVEETPVE
+50 PEQPAAPVGETPVE
-64 SKPETTSVADESE
+64 SKPGTVPVADENE
-77 NTQKAATAAAGEAG
+77 NTENVVTATAGEAG
-91 NTAQPAQPQMQTAA
+91 NTAQTAQTAA
-105 SQIPMGT
+105 SQIPMGAL
-112 PVVPEMETD
+112 VVPEMETD
-121 KKKKTRTRLIGV
+121 KKKKMRTRLIGV
-133 AAVAVVVAAVG
+133 VAVAVVVAAVG

-174 NVSKENDPVEIY
+174 NVSKEKDPVEIY
-186 NAHDNSAEFELKYTK
+186 NAHDNETSFEIKYTK

-208 RTFTLGS
+208 LTDS
-215 EGYKS
+215 EDEQ

-258 ILYYRASNSGR
+258 ILYYRDSNSGR

-284 HVRAQRHSG
+284 KVCAQYHSG

-298 LRYDG
+298 LIDEG
-303 DDDNDELCY
+303 DDYNYELYY

-318 KHGDMDECNKIADCN
+318 KHGDIDECNTVADYN

-345 AYDICKA
+345 TCDICKA

-363 DVASDWTGNLDAGV
+363 DVASSWTGNLDAGV

-413 LTEMDPED
+413 LTEVDPED

-438 YDNDTSMISI
+438 YSNDTSMYSI
-448 TINDTSYYSCYSNP
+448 TINDTSYYSCYSNSN
-462 DVYYNYVN
+462 VYYNYDN
-470 DDFYLYDADAY
+470 DDFYLYDEDAY
-481 SEANDDYSAAC
+481 SEAYDDYYAAGN
-492 DRDDLRDELK
+492 RDDLRDALK
-502 DLTFDRTSYDLYLYT
+502 DLTFDSTSYDLYLYT

-542 YHKAQDL
+542 YQKAQDL
-549 GDEKVCSIDDLIDDL
+549 GDEKVCSIDDLYD
-564 YEAYDVEYDV
+564 ASDVED
-574 ENYIYDLDNDSSVYV
+574 YIYDSDNDSSVYV

-598 KMTYASMDCSEDGKT
+598 KMTSVSMNCSEDGKT
-613 VMIVDRSDEDS
+613 VMIVDQSDEDS

-642 VEKDY
+642 VEQDY
-647 QVGSWYGNDYYYF
+647 TTGSWYGNDYYYF
-660 DDNNDFYIYS
+660 DDNHDFYIYS

-677 AKDVTIAE
+677 AKDVAIAE
-685 LEGDGTF
+685 LEGDGNF
-692 MVSDFDPSSESS
+692 MVFDVDSSYESS

-711 DEQIGKIRDVGYYNH
+711 DEQIGKIRDVGYYG
-726 NIDATYVD
+726 ATYVD

-739 YRTNDGDL
+739 YITNDGDL

-755 RKIDRDVSSYRMGD
+755 RKIDRDVSSYWMGD
-769 DSDKAT
+769 DNDKAT
-775 FRNGWF
+775 FSGWY

>member
-30 HAAAPQN
+30 NAAA
-37 ASKSVAETVEPSA
+37 SVG
-50 PEQPAAPVEETPVE
+50 ETPVE
-64 SKPETTSVADESE
+64 SKPETVPVADENE
-77 NTQKAATAAAGEAG
+77 NTENVVTATAGEAG
-91 NTAQPAQPQMQTAA
+91 NTAQTAQTAA
-105 SQIPMGT
+105 SQIPMGAL
-112 PVVPEMETD
+112 VVPEMETD

-174 NVSKENDPVEIY
+174 NVSKEKDPVEIY
-186 NAHDNSAEFELKYTK
+186 NAHDNETSYEIKYTK

-208 RTFTLGS
+208 LTDS
-215 EGYKS
+215 EDEQ

-240 IEEIDSDVTDF
+240 IEEIDSGVTDF

-258 ILYYRASNSGR
+258 ILYYRDSNSGR

-284 HVRAQRHSG
+284 EVKAQYHSG

-298 LRYDG
+298 LRDEG
-303 DDDNDELCY
+303 DDYNYELYY

-318 KHGDMDECNKIADCN
+318 KHGDIDECIEVADYN

-345 AYDICKA
+345 TCDIYKA

-363 DVASDWTGNLDAGV
+363 DVASDWTGSLDAGV
-377 ISYTKEITESKSY
+377 ISYKREITESKSY

-413 LTEMDPED
+413 LTEVDPED
-421 VLDSYDYND
+421 VLDSYAYNN

-438 YDNDTSMISI
+438 YSNDTSMDSI
-448 TINDTSYYSCYSNP
+448 TINDTSYYSCYSNSN
-462 DVYYNYVN
+462 VYYNYDN
-470 DDFYLYDADAY
+470 DDFYLYDEDAY
-481 SEANDDYSAAC
+481 SEAYDDYYAAGN
-492 DRDDLRDELK
+492 RDDLRDALK
-502 DLTFDRTSYDLYLYT
+502 DLTFDSTSYDLYLYT

-542 YHKAQDL
+542 YRKAQDL
-549 GDEKVCSIDDLIDDL
+549 GDEKVCSIDDL
-564 YEAYDVEYDV
+564 YDASDV
-574 ENYIYDLDNDSSVYV
+574 ENYIYNSDNDSSVYV

-598 KMTYASMDCSEDGKT
+598 KMTSVSMNCSEDGKT
-613 VMIVDRSDEDS
+613 VMVVDQSDEDS

-647 QVGSWYGNDYYYF
+647 TTGSWYGNDYYYF
-660 DDNNDFYIYS
+660 DDNHDFYIYS

-677 AKDVTIAE
+677 AKDVKVAE
-685 LEGDGTF
+685 LEDDGNF
-692 MVSDFDPSSESS
+692 MVFDVDSSYESS

-711 DEQIGKIRDVGYYNH
+711 DEQIGKIRDVGYYG
-726 NIDATYVD
+726 ATYVD

-739 YRTNDGDL
+739 YITNDGDL

-755 RKIDRDVSSYRMGD
+755 RKIDRDVYRYWMGD
-769 DSDKAT
+769 DRDKAT
-775 FRNGWF
+775 FSGWY

>member
-30 HAAAPQN
+30 NAAAP
-37 ASKSVAETVEPSA
+37 VG
-50 PEQPAAPVEETPVE
+50 ETPVE
-64 SKPETTSVADESE
+64 SKPETVPVADENE
-77 NTQKAATAAAGEAG
+77 NTENVVTATAGEAD
-91 NTAQPAQPQMQTAA
+91 NTAQTAQTAA
-105 SQIPMGT
+105 SQIPMGAL
-112 PVVPEMETD
+112 VVPEMETD

-133 AAVAVVVAAVG
+133 AVVAVVVAAVG

-174 NVSKENDPVEIY
+174 NVSKEKDPVEIY
-186 NAHDNSAEFELKYTK
+186 NAHDNETSYEIKYTK

-208 RTFTLGS
+208 LTDS
-215 EGYKS
+215 EDEQ

-240 IEEIDSDVTDF
+240 IEEIDSGVTDF

-258 ILYYRASNSGR
+258 ILYYRDSNSGR

-284 HVRAQRHSG
+284 KVKAQCHSG

-298 LRYDG
+298 LRDEG
-303 DDDNDELCY
+303 DDYNYELYY

-318 KHGDMDECNKIADCN
+318 KHGDIDECIEVADYN

-345 AYDICKA
+345 TCDIYKA

-377 ISYTKEITESKSY
+377 ISYKREIKESKSY

-413 LTEMDPED
+413 LTEVDPED
-421 VLDSYDYND
+421 VLDSYAYND

-438 YDNDTSMISI
+438 YSNDTSMDSI
-448 TINDTSYYSCYSNP
+448 TINDTSYYSCYSNSN
-462 DVYYNYVN
+462 VYYNYDN
-470 DDFYLYDADAY
+470 DDFYLYDEDAY
-481 SEANDDYSAAC
+481 SEAYDDYYAVGN
-492 DRDDLRDELK
+492 RDDLRDALK
-502 DLTFDRTSYDLYLYT
+502 DLTFDSTSYDLYLYT

-542 YHKAQDL
+542 YRKAQDL
-549 GDEKVCSIDDLIDDL
+549 GDEKVCSIDDL
-564 YEAYDVEYDV
+564 YDASDV
-574 ENYIYDLDNDSSVYV
+574 ENYIYNSDNDSSVYV

-598 KMTYASMDCSEDGKT
+598 KMTSVSMNCSEDGKT
-613 VMIVDRSDEDS
+613 VMVVDQSDEDS

-631 KKGDSLEKIGT
+631 KKGGSLEKIGT

-647 QVGSWYGNDYYYF
+647 TTGSWYGNDYYYF

-677 AKDVTIAE
+677 AKDVKVAE
-685 LEGDGTF
+685 LEDDGNF
-692 MVSDFDPSSESS
+692 MVFDVDSSYESS

-711 DEQIGKIRDVGYYNH
+711 DEQIGKIRDVGYYG
-726 NIDATYVD
+726 ATYVD

-739 YRTNDGDL
+739 YITNDGDL

-755 RKIDRDVSSYRMGD
+755 RKIDRDVYRYWMGD
-769 DSDKAT
+769 DRDKAT
-775 FRNGWF
+775 FSGWY

>member
-30 HAAAPQN
+30 NAAAP
-37 ASKSVAETVEPSA
+37 VG
-50 PEQPAAPVEETPVE
+50 ETPVE
-64 SKPETTSVADESE
+64 SKPETVPVADENE
-77 NTQKAATAAAGEAG
+77 NTENVVTATAGEAG
-91 NTAQPAQPQMQTAA
+91 NTAQTAQTAA
-105 SQIPMGT
+105 SQIPMGAL
-112 PVVPEMETD
+112 VVPEMETD

-174 NVSKENDPVEIY
+174 NVSKEKDPVEIY
-186 NAHDNSAEFELKYTK
+186 NAHDNETSYEIKYTK

-208 RTFTLGS
+208 LTDS
-215 EGYKS
+215 EDEQ

-240 IEEIDSDVTDF
+240 IEEIDSGVTDF

-258 ILYYRASNSGR
+258 ILYYRDSNSGR

-284 HVRAQRHSG
+284 KVKAQCHSG

-298 LRYDG
+298 LRDEG
-303 DDDNDELCY
+303 DDYNYELYY

-318 KHGDMDECNKIADCN
+318 KHGDIDECIEVADYN

-345 AYDICKA
+345 TCDIYKA

-363 DVASDWTGNLDAGV
+363 DVASDWTGNLDARV
-377 ISYTKEITESKSY
+377 ISYKREIKESKSY

-413 LTEMDPED
+413 LTEVDPED
-421 VLDSYDYND
+421 VLDSYAYNN

-438 YDNDTSMISI
+438 YSNDTSMDSI
-448 TINDTSYYSCYSNP
+448 TINDTSYYSCYSNSN
-462 DVYYNYVN
+462 VYYNYDN
-470 DDFYLYDADAY
+470 DDFYLYDEDAY
-481 SEANDDYSAAC
+481 SEAYDDYYAAGN
-492 DRDDLRDELK
+492 RDDLRDALK
-502 DLTFDRTSYDLYLYT
+502 DLTFDSTSYDLFLYT

-542 YHKAQDL
+542 YRKAQDL
-549 GDEKVCSIDDLIDDL
+549 GDEKVCSIDDL
-564 YEAYDVEYDV
+564 YDANDV
-574 ENYIYDLDNDSSVYV
+574 ENYIYNSDNDSSVYV

-598 KMTYASMDCSEDGKT
+598 KMTSVSMNCSEDGKT
-613 VMIVDRSDEDS
+613 VMVVDQSDEDS

-647 QVGSWYGNDYYYF
+647 TTGSWYGNDYYYF
-660 DDNNDFYIYS
+660 DDNHDFYIYS

-677 AKDVTIAE
+677 AKDVKVAE
-685 LEGDGTF
+685 LEDDGNF
-692 MVSDFDPSSESS
+692 MVFDVDSSYESS

-711 DEQIGKIRDVGYYNH
+711 DEQIGKIRDVGYYG
-726 NIDATYVD
+726 ATYVD

-739 YRTNDGDL
+739 YITNDGDL

-755 RKIDRDVSSYRMGD
+755 RKIDRDVYRYWMGD
-769 DSDKAT
+769 DRDKAT
-775 FRNGWF
+775 FSGWY